1 MKSRPVSVNV
11 TANGLAANQAQ
22 QTANQAQAS
31 AIKYK
36 TAWEEANAENL
47 AALSTA
53 QSEFKSN
60 LAWVKSQIHEGKHQN
75 DSAVASLQSDME
87 SSWGSMSTVEQSL
100 YNSASTATSEVDSH
114 LESLRA
120 QNSQSLA
127 DLHNTANSLHA
138 AATSLHADA
147 DAMRSSLT
155 AATSE
160 LGKDITTTRNSLDGV
175 RNSLRTASSE
185 LGDNLAGAR
194 NSLAAVD
201 SSLRTATSEVGNNLN
216 SVKNSLA
223 AVDADLRNGIKQ
235 ANNDLSAT
243 KTSLT
248 ATGNSLANRAG
259 SLATATS
266 ELQRQTGQLSGS
278 LSTADSMIMFNSNA
292 IAEVKR
298 TAGEIST
305 TVSNI
310 RVGGRNLLTN
320 TRTLSDVWNGTTETV
335 DGFTVAK
342 ATNTRT
348 DGGNYDI
355 IAWNGLKNIKSNT
368 DYVLTFYAKASKA
381 TGIYSYLYNI
391 GPGYTVSTG
400 YMDGSTRNTLT
411 TDYQRYT
418 VHFHTA
424 TMSAG
429 RTVNCLPVRLIEGGV
444 TAWVYGVQLE
454 EGNTATQW
462 QPNPADTDQAISKV
476 SQTAD
481 AIRADLTNTKG
492 DVASVKATA
501 NSLQSQITDNKNN
514 ISSVKQTAAGLQ
526 TTVQSQS
533 GKISQL
539 QQDADGL
546 KLTATGG
553 GNLLD
558 NTSDT
563 LQKFSGKSWSYYPS
577 SSDEPVAK
585 HQVDGKTVTLS
596 AWIENPSKEA
606 WVQMYTDK
614 GKFQGNKIPAGGK
627 GWSQVTYTMPSG
639 FSGWNIVV
647 GCGDGSGE
655 VTLSYSSLQLELG
668 PNRTAWSQSTADIA
682 QLKVTAGKIQTQV
695 NDNKGSISSL
705 QQTATALQSSLSNTQ
720 GEVSNVKQTASKLQ
734 SDLSNAKGD
743 ISSLQQTASG
753 LTSRVGNAEGSISQL
768 QQTANGLTSTVSNM
782 KSGGANML
790 PAGKLTSFY
799 SSTVTYDAGSDTYTI
814 VNPATANAPWGSGV
828 ALPGKV
834 IEVPWGQTAC
844 ISMQVYTPTAG
855 EMAVDINNSGDG
867 VAHGNDNDN
876 RNKSV
881 LHNSNVPAN
890 EWTTFWFTYENSS
903 VSGNPKKASL
913 WDAHTGIG
921 LKLNNVTWKIRHP
934 MVQIGTFPSEWS
946 PSPKDTD
953 SAISQIKQTADQIK
967 ADVADNK
974 GNISSVTQ
982 TANAVKTDLAN
993 TKGDVASVKAK
1004 ADSLTTQLA
1013 DAKGNISRL
1022 QQTASG
1028 LTSRVGNAE
1037 GSISQLQQ
1045 TANGLTSTV
1054 SNMKSGGA
1062 NMLPA
1067 GKLTS
1072 FYSSTVTYDAGSDT
1086 YTIVNPATANAP
1098 WGSGV
1103 ALPGKVIEVP
1113 WGQTACISMQVY
1125 TPTAGEM
1132 AVDINNSGDGVAHGN
1147 DNDNRNKSVLH
1158 NSNVPANE
1166 WTTFWFTYENSSVS
1180 GNPKKASLWDAHTGI
1195 GLKLNNVT
1203 WKIRHPMV
1211 QIGTFPSEWSP
1222 SPKDTDSAISQIKQ
1236 TADQIK
1242 ADVADNKGNI
1252 SSVTQTANA
1261 VKTDLANTKGD
1272 VASVK
1277 AKADSL
1283 TTQLADAK
1291 GNISRL
1297 QQTATGL
1304 QSTVQSQS
1312 GKISQLQQDTKG
1324 LTATVADGG
1333 QNLILNSGN
1342 PSTLDH
1348 WRWKGEVTLQK
1359 HPFWKNGTENLFVLW
1374 NTSSTDEKFFS
1385 NERFAIEP
1393 NQDYTLSFYAFNN
1406 SALKNADVWY
1416 LPRKSSSSNDY
1427 DTAINLA
1434 SVVKFSTDNAQYIRL
1449 TFNSGDY
1456 DEGYIRFDNNSSTTE
1471 GTWAGLYLADIQLEK
1486 GKIATAWSNS
1496 PGDIAQLKITADG
1509 LTSKVADTQGN
1520 VSKLQQTASS
1530 LQTQITNNKNDVASV
1545 KVTADSVKTD
1555 LTNAKNDIASVKL
1568 KADSLTSSM
1577 TNANKQIST
1586 LQQRADSITTTLS
1599 QGGNNLLNNSQG
1611 NFQPKNSAIDNW
1623 TRYGGV
1629 NVYMTQGR
1637 KYTVSAQSA
1646 PGFAF
1651 GSTHNTTTESNRI
1664 LLWLVDNN
1672 VYQVISSNTT
1682 DISQGGT
1689 HFTWNHPSGIYT
1701 LRVNS
1706 YKKDNSGYAYHV
1718 QIECGD
1724 NATPWQPS
1732 NGDISSLQQTASQ
1745 LTSDMKD
1752 AKGNISSLQQ
1762 TAGGLTSDVRDAKGN
1777 ISSLQQKATEL
1788 DGQIKAVDGRAT
1800 TTKATADGISA
1811 RVSKIEGNQT
1821 VGSLLKLTGNEAG
1834 LGSYVN
1840 GKLIAGIN
1848 TNTNGNVTI
1857 DGKQIHLTHYTQI
1870 DDGCINASK
1879 ITVHN
1884 SVGNDNGEAKDQYLA
1899 AAWGQLNS
1907 TIGKTT
1913 DNGKTSLWGSINQT
1927 AEKFSSYYTRADV
1940 DNKLSQQSSLI
1951 SQTANNITA
1960 LVNDAKNFTTFTV
1973 SSTNKWDFNNT
1984 KSAYGN
1990 WFLNGDT
1997 SSNYVYNGP
2006 SYTWGQKLAP
2016 CMYVTSR
2023 GPKDG
2028 SRFVVTVWKDNDPTQ
2043 YQRVWNGSWSDW
2055 VMLPNS
2061 QNLISAINLSPD
2073 SVKIS
2078 GKNIELNGNTKVT
2091 GRLDLMQDSARSVS
2105 QSTNYHNN
2113 WVWNNAHIYFDN
2125 YLQLLGENC
2134 NVHYT
2139 NTNTTLNGGKTFYS
2153 ITTLT
2158 PGYLKFTTYNHKVND
2173 TDENF
2178 DGQITR
2184 SYLDSGRLET
2194 PEVYTDKFVITGHH
2208 IRVRDN
2214 QFLMLTNKKG
2224 TNFDNNGSVGFQV
2237 WGGIVL
2243 GQNTIGAP
2251 SNELYF
2257 QRGNID
2263 AILGQ
2268 SYSDAPKLTLHA
2280 QKVVSQE
2287 ANSVSSRL
2295 SVKTSI
2301 TKVTYDRALMA
2312 VQNTDMYDYRYIADN
2327 SGQHYVSGII
2337 DDVHDKP
2344 EYNMDPMLINQER
2357 TARIDANLLGYHH
2370 VVLQEILKRLDK
2382 LEAK

>member
-147 DAMRSSLT
+147 NAMRSSLT

-160 LGKDITTTRNSLDGV
+160 LGKDITTTRSSLDGV

-235 ANNDLSAT
+235 ANNDLSAA

-310 RVGGRNLLTN
+310 RVGGRNLLRNSAKLPYSGNFNDNSWPTGQWRIAGCTN
-320 TRTLSDVWNGTTETV
+320 DTDDMKRTSKEITDPPQGNKATALSYTGVLRSSVNDISLVAINSVPISGNVTVSFWARQTSGVDKAFVSAGWGGRGMLNTNASTEKWGTTQYRKL
-335 DGFTVAK
+335 FLPK
-342 ATNTRT
+342 
-348 DGGNYDI
+348 
-355 IAWNGLKNIKSNT
+355 
-368 DYVLTFYAKASKA
+368 
-381 TGIYSYLYNI
+381 
-391 GPGYTVSTG
+391 
-400 YMDGSTRNTLT
+400 DGSWTR
-411 TDYQRYT
+411 
-418 VHFHTA
+418 FWA
-424 TMSAG
+424 TFN
-429 RTVNCLPVRLIEGGV
+429 VNSKEN
-444 TAWVYGVQLE
+444 VYIGA
-454 EGNTATQW
+454 GNTGTSAEVQICLVKIETGTMVTDW
-462 QPNPADTDQAISKV
+462 TPAPEDTDQAISKV

-481 AIRADLTNTKG
+481 AIKADLANTKG

-501 NSLQSQITDNKNN
+501 SSLQTQITDNKNN
-514 ISSVKQTAAGLQ
+514 ISSVKQTAQGLQ

-553 GNLLD
+553 GNLL
-558 NTSDT
+558 NSTSDT

-614 GKFQGNKIPAGGK
+614 GKFQGNRIPAGGK

-655 VTLSYSSLQLELG
+655 ITLSYSSLQLELG

-695 NDNKGSISSL
+695 NDNKGNISSL
-705 QQTATALQSSLSNTQ
+705 QQTATALQSSLSNAQ
-720 GEVSNVKQTASKLQ
+720 GEISNVKQTASKLQ

-743 ISSLQQTASG
+743 ISTLKQTASG

-768 QQTANGLTSTVSNM
+768 QQTANGLTSTVSAATHNNDSLVKTTTFM
-782 KSGGANML
+782 NGLGEWSGYNAQDTIYVIDVKDVPNSLYTKALHSSARDTLATKQFIPVTPGDKYNVEIYFNSH
-790 PAGKLTSFY
+790 GFSCGFGVHTTTSSY
-799 SSTVTYDAGSDTYTI
+799 SWARLVSIASTETGWVRKKATWTVPNDVSQAIAWVQLDYDASNTS
-814 VNPATANAPWGSGV
+814 P
-828 ALPGKV
+828 
-834 IEVPWGQTAC
+834 
-844 ISMQVYTPTAG
+844 
-855 EMAVDINNSGDG
+855 
-867 VAHGNDNDN
+867 DN
-876 RNKSV
+876 RPNVWIAYASFTKIDSV
-881 LHNSNVPAN
+881 L
-890 EWTTFWFTYENSS
+890 
-903 VSGNPKKASL
+903 
-913 WDAHTGIG
+913 D
-921 LKLNNVTWKIRHP
+921 
-934 MVQIGTFPSEWS
+934 
-946 PSPKDTD
+946 D
-953 SAISQIKQTADQIK
+953 SISQIKQTADRIQSQ
-967 ADVADNK
+967 VNDNK

-982 TANAVKTDLAN
+982 TANAIKADLAN
-993 TKGDVASVKAK
+993 TKGDIATVKATANSLQSQITDNK
-1004 ADSLTTQLA
+1004 KNITAVTQTAQGLTTRVSNA
-1013 DAKGNISRL
+1013 EGNVSGL
-1022 QQTASG
+1022 QQTAKQ
-1028 LTSRVGNAE
+1028 LTSD
-1037 GSISQLQQ
+1037 
-1045 TANGLTSTV
+1045 
-1054 SNMKSGGA
+1054 M
-1062 NMLPA
+1062 
-1067 GKLTS
+1067 
-1072 FYSSTVTYDAGSDT
+1072 
-1086 YTIVNPATANAP
+1086 
-1098 WGSGV
+1098 
-1103 ALPGKVIEVP
+1103 
-1113 WGQTACISMQVY
+1113 
-1125 TPTAGEM
+1125 
-1132 AVDINNSGDGVAHGN
+1132 
-1147 DNDNRNKSVLH
+1147 
-1158 NSNVPANE
+1158 
-1166 WTTFWFTYENSSVS
+1166 
-1180 GNPKKASLWDAHTGI
+1180 
-1195 GLKLNNVT
+1195 
-1203 WKIRHPMV
+1203 
-1211 QIGTFPSEWSP
+1211 
-1222 SPKDTDSAISQIKQ
+1222 
-1236 TADQIK
+1236 
-1242 ADVADNKGNI
+1242 
-1252 SSVTQTANA
+1252 
-1261 VKTDLANTKGD
+1261 
-1272 VASVK
+1272 
-1277 AKADSL
+1277 
-1283 TTQLADAK
+1283 ADAK

-1312 GKISQLQQDTKG
+1312 GKISQLQQDADG
-1324 LTATVADGG
+1324 LSATVGG
-1333 QNLILNSGN
+1333 AAIDIIPNLDKEFVMGFGITNTTWQDNNSYIKLPTTKKNREVLPQTAGFAMYIPWQAGKTYMQSIIFETDATIDDSVQPQWTWFTKDHAVQNATLAKLGDNTYRLIGSYTPTQAKANSGN
-1342 PSTLDH
+1342 LRVFDI
-1348 WRWKGEVTLQK
+1348 WNFADFVDVTT
-1359 HPFWKNGTENLFVLW
+1359 GTYL
-1374 NTSSTDEKFFS
+1374 KFR
-1385 NERFAIEP
+1385 NPRIWCP
-1393 NQDYTLSFYAFNN
+1393 DDN
-1406 SALKNADVWY
+1406 SL
-1416 LPRKSSSSNDY
+1416 
-1427 DTAINLA
+1427 
-1434 SVVKFSTDNAQYIRL
+1434 
-1449 TFNSGDY
+1449 
-1456 DEGYIRFDNNSSTTE
+1456 
-1471 GTWAGLYLADIQLEK
+1471 
-1486 GKIATAWSNS
+1486 
-1496 PGDIAQLKITADG
+1496 AQLKLTADG

-1530 LQTQITNNKNDVASV
+1530 LQTQITNTKNDVTSV
-1545 KVTADSVKTD
+1545 KVTADSVRTD
-1555 LTNAKNDIASVKL
+1555 LTNAKNDIASVKF

-1577 TNANKQIST
+1577 TNANNQIST
-1586 LQQRADSITTTLS
+1586 LQHRADSLTSTLS
-1599 QGGNNLLNNSQG
+1599 NGGTNLISGTRDFSCTTNQWSSNNSANQTNQYNDTEHVTERKIVMTAGVNQGFWWPGNNTVGQTYTLSFDARSDNGKASILKAGLEENFLAGSPALTTNWIRYHFTGNVTHASNNWVIY
-1611 NFQPKNSAIDNW
+1611 FQSPTAD
-1623 TRYGGV
+1623 
-1629 NVYMTQGR
+1629 NVYVR
-1637 KYTVSAQSA
+1637 KLQLEY
-1646 PGFAF
+1646 
-1651 GSTHNTTTESNRI
+1651 
-1664 LLWLVDNN
+1664 
-1672 VYQVISSNTT
+1672 
-1682 DISQGGT
+1682 
-1689 HFTWNHPSGIYT
+1689 
-1701 LRVNS
+1701 
-1706 YKKDNSGYAYHV
+1706 
-1718 QIECGD
+1718 GD
-1724 NATPWQPS
+1724 TPTPWNPS
-1732 NGDISSLQQTASQ
+1732 SGDISSIAQTASS

-1752 AKGNISSLQQ
+1752 AKGNISALQQ

-1973 SSTNKWDFNNT
+1973 SSTNKWDFDNT

-1990 WFLNGDT
+1990 WFLNGDK

>member
-147 DAMRSSLT
+147 NAMRSSLT

-160 LGKDITTTRNSLDGV
+160 LGKDITTTRSSLDGV

-235 ANNDLSAT
+235 ANNDLSAA

-310 RVGGRNLLTN
+310 RVGGRNLLRNSAKLPYSGNFNDNSWPTGQWRIAGCTN
-320 TRTLSDVWNGTTETV
+320 DTDDMKRTSKEITDPPQGNKATALSYTGVLRSSVNDISLVAINSVPISGNVTVSFWARQTSGVDKAFVSAGWGGRGMLNTNASTEKWGTTQYRKL
-335 DGFTVAK
+335 FLPK
-342 ATNTRT
+342 
-348 DGGNYDI
+348 
-355 IAWNGLKNIKSNT
+355 
-368 DYVLTFYAKASKA
+368 
-381 TGIYSYLYNI
+381 
-391 GPGYTVSTG
+391 
-400 YMDGSTRNTLT
+400 DGSWTR
-411 TDYQRYT
+411 
-418 VHFHTA
+418 FWA
-424 TMSAG
+424 TFN
-429 RTVNCLPVRLIEGGV
+429 VNSKEN
-444 TAWVYGVQLE
+444 VYIGA
-454 EGNTATQW
+454 GNTGTSAEVQICLVKIETGTMVTDW
-462 QPNPADTDQAISKV
+462 TPAPEDTDQAISKV

-481 AIRADLTNTKG
+481 AIKADLANTKG

-501 NSLQSQITDNKNN
+501 SSLQTQITNNKNN
-514 ISSVKQTAAGLQ
+514 ISTVKQTADSLTSTVGQMPAKWQQAINDKASAQVLTSGVDMNNLTTAGTYLVTDFSAKNTPIGAYFMAVVESTADKSRILQRVKKDDSSVAYERSNYNRGWTAWERTATGTDITQVKQTIDGITTRVSNTEGNVSGLQ
-526 TTVQSQS
+526 QTAKSIQTSVSDNAKNISNVQQTATALQSDLSNAKGDISSLQQTASGLQSTVQSQS

-553 GNLLD
+553 GNLL
-558 NTSDT
+558 NSTSDT

-614 GKFQGNKIPAGGK
+614 GKFQGNRIPAGGK

-655 VTLSYSSLQLELG
+655 ITLSYSSLQLELG

-695 NDNKGSISSL
+695 NDNKGNISSL
-705 QQTATALQSSLSNTQ
+705 QQTATA
-720 GEVSNVKQTASKLQ
+720 LQ

-753 LTSRVGNAEGSISQL
+753 LQSTVQSQSGKISQL
-768 QQTANGLTSTVSNM
+768 QQ
-782 KSGGANML
+782 
-790 PAGKLTSFY
+790 
-799 SSTVTYDAGSDTYTI
+799 DAD
-814 VNPATANAPWGSGV
+814 
-828 ALPGKV
+828 
-834 IEVPWGQTAC
+834 
-844 ISMQVYTPTAG
+844 
-855 EMAVDINNSGDG
+855 
-867 VAHGNDNDN
+867 
-876 RNKSV
+876 
-881 LHNSNVPAN
+881 
-890 EWTTFWFTYENSS
+890 
-903 VSGNPKKASL
+903 
-913 WDAHTGIG
+913 G
-921 LKLNNVTWKIRHP
+921 LKLTATGGGNLLNSTSDTLQKFSGKSWSYYPSSSDEPVAKHQVDGKTVTLSAWIENPSKEAW
-934 MVQIGTFPSEWS
+934 VQMYTDKGKFQGNRIPAGGKGWSQVTYTMPSGFSGWNIVVGCGDGSGEITLSYSSLQLELGPNRTAWS
-946 PSPKDTD
+946 QS
-953 SAISQIKQTADQIK
+953 TADIAQLKVTAGKIQTQ
-967 ADVADNK
+967 VNDNK
-974 GNISSVTQ
+974 GNISS
-982 TANAVKTDLAN
+982 
-993 TKGDVASVKAK
+993 
-1004 ADSLTTQLA
+1004 
-1013 DAKGNISRL
+1013 L
-1022 QQTASG
+1022 QQTATALQSD
-1028 LTSRVGNAE
+1028 LSNA
-1037 GSISQLQQ
+1037 
-1045 TANGLTSTV
+1045 
-1054 SNMKSGGA
+1054 K
-1062 NMLPA
+1062 
-1067 GKLTS
+1067 
-1072 FYSSTVTYDAGSDT
+1072 
-1086 YTIVNPATANAP
+1086 
-1098 WGSGV
+1098 
-1103 ALPGKVIEVP
+1103 
-1113 WGQTACISMQVY
+1113 
-1125 TPTAGEM
+1125 
-1132 AVDINNSGDGVAHGN
+1132 GD
-1147 DNDNRNKSVLH
+1147 
-1158 NSNVPANE
+1158 
-1166 WTTFWFTYENSSVS
+1166 
-1180 GNPKKASLWDAHTGI
+1180 
-1195 GLKLNNVT
+1195 
-1203 WKIRHPMV
+1203 
-1211 QIGTFPSEWSP
+1211 
-1222 SPKDTDSAISQIKQ
+1222 
-1236 TADQIK
+1236 
-1242 ADVADNKGNI
+1242 I
-1252 SSVTQTANA
+1252 SS
-1261 VKTDLANTKGD
+1261 
-1272 VASVK
+1272 
-1277 AKADSL
+1277 
-1283 TTQLADAK
+1283 
-1291 GNISRL
+1291 L

-1312 GKISQLQQDTKG
+1312 GKISQLQQDADG
-1324 LTATVADGG
+1324 LSATVGG
-1333 QNLILNSGN
+1333 AAIDIIPNLDKEFVMGFGITNTTWQDNNSYIKLPTTKKNREVLPQTAGFAMYIPWQAGKTYMQSIIFETDATIDDSVQPQWTWFTKDHAVQNATLAKLGDNTYRLIGSYTPTQAKANSGN
-1342 PSTLDH
+1342 LRVFDI
-1348 WRWKGEVTLQK
+1348 WNFADFVDVTT
-1359 HPFWKNGTENLFVLW
+1359 GTYL
-1374 NTSSTDEKFFS
+1374 KFR
-1385 NERFAIEP
+1385 NPRIWCP
-1393 NQDYTLSFYAFNN
+1393 DDN
-1406 SALKNADVWY
+1406 SL
-1416 LPRKSSSSNDY
+1416 
-1427 DTAINLA
+1427 
-1434 SVVKFSTDNAQYIRL
+1434 
-1449 TFNSGDY
+1449 
-1456 DEGYIRFDNNSSTTE
+1456 
-1471 GTWAGLYLADIQLEK
+1471 
-1486 GKIATAWSNS
+1486 
-1496 PGDIAQLKITADG
+1496 AQLKLTADG

-1530 LQTQITNNKNDVASV
+1530 LQTQITNTKNDVTSV
-1545 KVTADSVKTD
+1545 KVTADSVRTD
-1555 LTNAKNDIASVKL
+1555 LTNAKNDIASVKF

-1577 TNANKQIST
+1577 TNANNQIST
-1586 LQQRADSITTTLS
+1586 LQHRADSLTSTLS
-1599 QGGNNLLNNSQG
+1599 NGGTNLISGTRDFSCTTNQWSSNNSANQTNQYNDTEHVTERKIVMTAGVNQGFWWPGNNTVGQTYTLSFDARSDNGKASILKAGLEENFLAGSPALTTNWIRYHFTGNVTHASNNWVIY
-1611 NFQPKNSAIDNW
+1611 FQSPTAD
-1623 TRYGGV
+1623 
-1629 NVYMTQGR
+1629 NVYVR
-1637 KYTVSAQSA
+1637 KLQLEY
-1646 PGFAF
+1646 
-1651 GSTHNTTTESNRI
+1651 
-1664 LLWLVDNN
+1664 
-1672 VYQVISSNTT
+1672 
-1682 DISQGGT
+1682 
-1689 HFTWNHPSGIYT
+1689 
-1701 LRVNS
+1701 
-1706 YKKDNSGYAYHV
+1706 
-1718 QIECGD
+1718 GD
-1724 NATPWQPS
+1724 TPTPWNPS
-1732 NGDISSLQQTASQ
+1732 SGDISSIAQTASS

-1997 SSNYVYNGP
+1997 SGNYFYNGP
-2006 SYTWGQKLAP
+2006 SYTWGQKLTP
-2016 CMYVTSR
+2016 YMYVTSR

-2327 SGQHYVSGII
+2327 AGQHYVSGII

>member
-147 DAMRSSLT
+147 NAMRSSLT

-160 LGKDITTTRNSLDGV
+160 LGKDITTTRSSLDGV

-235 ANNDLSAT
+235 ANNDLSAA

-310 RVGGRNLLTN
+310 RVGGRNLVRHTGAPD
-320 TRTLSDVWNGTTETV
+320 TKYWATV
-335 DGFTVAK
+335 S
-342 ATNTRT
+342 
-348 DGGNYDI
+348 GGNGIGTIENNDVDAVDSLEFDKMFVI
-355 IAWNGLKNIKSNT
+355 RGNT
-368 DYVLTFYAKASKA
+368 QGNRDWAS
-381 TGIYSYLYNI
+381 TTYYLDVI
-391 GPGYTVSTG
+391 EGETYTVSA
-400 YMDGSTRNTLT
+400 YVKLDSQAFV
-411 TDYQRYT
+411 TDPTIQ
-418 VHFHTA
+418 F
-424 TMSAG
+424 
-429 RTVNCLPVRLIEGGV
+429 RLWGGV
-444 TAWVYGVQLE
+444 TKPSDFGYMLWGAVKTGLGLSKDKWTRVVMTAKAVKGGKGRPSFGISGTGSIDIAYPQVERGTMATAW
-454 EGNTATQW
+454 T
-462 QPNPADTDQAISKV
+462 PAPEDTDQAISKV

-481 AIRADLTNTKG
+481 AIRADLANTKG

-501 NSLQSQITDNKNN
+501 SSLQTQITDNRNN
-514 ISSVKQTAAGLQ
+514 ISSVKQTAQGL
-526 TTVQSQS
+526 TTRISNAEGNVS
-533 GKISQL
+533 G
-539 QQDADGL
+539 
-546 KLTATGG
+546 
-553 GNLLD
+553 
-558 NTSDT
+558 
-563 LQKFSGKSWSYYPS
+563 
-577 SSDEPVAK
+577 
-585 HQVDGKTVTLS
+585 
-596 AWIENPSKEA
+596 
-606 WVQMYTDK
+606 
-614 GKFQGNKIPAGGK
+614 
-627 GWSQVTYTMPSG
+627 
-639 FSGWNIVV
+639 
-647 GCGDGSGE
+647 
-655 VTLSYSSLQLELG
+655 
-668 PNRTAWSQSTADIA
+668 
-682 QLKVTAGKIQTQV
+682 
-695 NDNKGSISSL
+695 L
-705 QQTATALQSSLSNTQ
+705 QQTAKSLQSS
-720 GEVSNVKQTASKLQ
+720 VSDNAKNISSVKQTATALQ

-743 ISSLQQTASG
+743 ISTLKQTASG

-768 QQTANGLTSTVSNM
+768 QQTANGLTSTVSAATHNNDSLVKTTTFM
-782 KSGGANML
+782 NGLGEWSGYNAQDTIYVIDVKDVPNNLYTKALHSSARDTLATKQFIPVTPGDKYNVEIYFNSHGFSCGFGVHTTTNSYSWVRLVSIASTETGWVRKKATWTVPNDVSQAMAWVQLDYDSSNTL
-790 PAGKLTSFY
+790 PANRPNVWIAYASF
-799 SSTVTYDAGSDTYTI
+799 TKID
-814 VNPATANAPWGSGV
+814 
-828 ALPGKV
+828 
-834 IEVPWGQTAC
+834 
-844 ISMQVYTPTAG
+844 
-855 EMAVDINNSGDG
+855 
-867 VAHGNDNDN
+867 
-876 RNKSV
+876 SV
-881 LHNSNVPAN
+881 LD
-890 EWTTFWFTYENSS
+890 
-903 VSGNPKKASL
+903 AS
-913 WDAHTGIG
+913 
-921 LKLNNVTWKIRHP
+921 
-934 MVQIGTFPSEWS
+934 
-946 PSPKDTD
+946 
-953 SAISQIKQTADQIK
+953 ISQIQQTADRIQSQ
-967 ADVADNK
+967 VNDNK

-993 TKGDVASVKAK
+993 TKGDVS
-1004 ADSLTTQLA
+1004 SL
-1013 DAKGNISRL
+1013 R
-1022 QQTASG
+1022 QTAKQ
-1028 LTSRVGNAE
+1028 LTSD
-1037 GSISQLQQ
+1037 
-1045 TANGLTSTV
+1045 
-1054 SNMKSGGA
+1054 M
-1062 NMLPA
+1062 
-1067 GKLTS
+1067 
-1072 FYSSTVTYDAGSDT
+1072 
-1086 YTIVNPATANAP
+1086 
-1098 WGSGV
+1098 
-1103 ALPGKVIEVP
+1103 
-1113 WGQTACISMQVY
+1113 
-1125 TPTAGEM
+1125 
-1132 AVDINNSGDGVAHGN
+1132 
-1147 DNDNRNKSVLH
+1147 
-1158 NSNVPANE
+1158 
-1166 WTTFWFTYENSSVS
+1166 
-1180 GNPKKASLWDAHTGI
+1180 
-1195 GLKLNNVT
+1195 
-1203 WKIRHPMV
+1203 
-1211 QIGTFPSEWSP
+1211 
-1222 SPKDTDSAISQIKQ
+1222 
-1236 TADQIK
+1236 
-1242 ADVADNKGNI
+1242 
-1252 SSVTQTANA
+1252 
-1261 VKTDLANTKGD
+1261 
-1272 VASVK
+1272 
-1277 AKADSL
+1277 
-1283 TTQLADAK
+1283 ADAK

-1312 GKISQLQQDTKG
+1312 GKISQLQQDADG
-1324 LTATVADGG
+1324 LSATVGG
-1333 QNLILNSGN
+1333 AAIDIIPNLDRQFVMGYGIANTTWQDNNSYIKLPTTKKNREVLPQTAGFAMYIPWQAGKTYMQSIIFETDATIDDSVQPQWTWFTKDHAVQNATLAKLGGNTYRLIGSYTPTQAKANSGN
-1342 PSTLDH
+1342 LRVFDI
-1348 WRWKGEVTLQK
+1348 WNFADFVDVTT
-1359 HPFWKNGTENLFVLW
+1359 GTYL
-1374 NTSSTDEKFFS
+1374 KFR
-1385 NERFAIEP
+1385 NPRIWCP
-1393 NQDYTLSFYAFNN
+1393 DDN
-1406 SALKNADVWY
+1406 SL
-1416 LPRKSSSSNDY
+1416 
-1427 DTAINLA
+1427 
-1434 SVVKFSTDNAQYIRL
+1434 
-1449 TFNSGDY
+1449 
-1456 DEGYIRFDNNSSTTE
+1456 
-1471 GTWAGLYLADIQLEK
+1471 
-1486 GKIATAWSNS
+1486 
-1496 PGDIAQLKITADG
+1496 AQLKITADG
-1509 LTSKVADTQGN
+1509 ITSKVADTQGD
-1520 VSKLQQTASS
+1520 VSKLQLTASS

-1545 KVTADSVKTD
+1545 KVKADGIRTD
-1555 LTNAKNDIASVKL
+1555 LTNAKNDIASVKF

-1577 TNANKQIST
+1577 TNANNQIST
-1586 LQQRADSITTTLS
+1586 LQHRADSITTTLS

-1623 TRYGGV
+1623 ARYGGV

-1788 DGQIKAVDGRAT
+1788 GGQIKAVDGRAT
-1800 TTKATADGISA
+1800 TIKATADGISA

-1997 SSNYVYNGP
+1997 SGNYFYNGP
-2006 SYTWGQKLAP
+2006 SYTWGQKLTP
-2016 CMYVTSR
+2016 YMYVTSR

>member
-1 MKSRPVSVNV
+1 
-11 TANGLAANQAQ
+11 
-22 QTANQAQAS
+22 
-31 AIKYK
+31 
-36 TAWEEANAENL
+36 
-47 AALSTA
+47 
-53 QSEFKSN
+53 
-60 LAWVKSQIHEGKHQN
+60 
-75 DSAVASLQSDME
+75 
-87 SSWGSMSTVEQSL
+87 
-100 YNSASTATSEVDSH
+100 
-114 LESLRA
+114 
-120 QNSQSLA
+120 
-127 DLHNTANSLHA
+127 
-138 AATSLHADA
+138 
-147 DAMRSSLT
+147 
-155 AATSE
+155 
-160 LGKDITTTRNSLDGV
+160 
-175 RNSLRTASSE
+175 
-185 LGDNLAGAR
+185 
-194 NSLAAVD
+194 
-201 SSLRTATSEVGNNLN
+201 
-216 SVKNSLA
+216 
-223 AVDADLRNGIKQ
+223 
-235 ANNDLSAT
+235 
-243 KTSLT
+243 
-248 ATGNSLANRAG
+248 
-259 SLATATS
+259 
-266 ELQRQTGQLSGS
+266 
-278 LSTADSMIMFNSNA
+278 MIMFNSNA

-335 DGFTVAK
+335 DGFAVAK

-355 IAWNGLKNIKSNT
+355 IAWNGLTNIKSNT
-368 DYVLTFYAKASKA
+368 DYVLTFYAKASKT

-391 GPGYTVSTG
+391 GPGDR
-400 YMDGSTRNTLT
+400 YMDGSTRNALT

-424 TMSAG
+424 TMPAG

-454 EGNTATQW
+454 EGNIATQW

-514 ISSVKQTAAGLQ
+514 ISSVKQTAQGLQ
-526 TTVQSQS
+526 TQVSDNKKNITAVAQTAQGLATRVSNAEGNVS
-533 GKISQL
+533 GL
-539 QQDADGL
+539 QQ
-546 KLTATGG
+546 TA
-553 GNLLD
+553 
-558 NTSDT
+558 
-563 LQKFSGKSWSYYPS
+563 K
-577 SSDEPVAK
+577 
-585 HQVDGKTVTLS
+585 
-596 AWIENPSKEA
+596 
-606 WVQMYTDK
+606 
-614 GKFQGNKIPAGGK
+614 
-627 GWSQVTYTMPSG
+627 
-639 FSGWNIVV
+639 
-647 GCGDGSGE
+647 
-655 VTLSYSSLQLELG
+655 SLQSSVSD
-668 PNRTAWSQSTADIA
+668 NAKNISSVKQTADSLTTRMTNA
-682 QLKVTAGKIQTQV
+682 EGDV
-695 NDNKGSISSL
+695 SSL
-705 QQTATALQSSLSNTQ
+705 QQTAKGLESTVANMDVGGRNLFAGDTGKEYSKTGTTSNQDIANFRMLIPADQEHYVLSFDAKATTAGQQITTFLYCRDNYSKNCILSAITSSGFNGAVSSDGHVTTKLTTEYKRYWIKYTINPANKVYLNGIIARIEANSGTATVSVKNAKLETGTMPTDWTPSPESIDVSFSQINQTISGITARVQNTEGDVSGLQQTAKSIQTSVSDNAKNI
-720 GEVSNVKQTASKLQ
+720 SNVQQTATALQ

-768 QQTANGLTSTVSNM
+768 QQTANGLTSTVSAATHNNDSLVKTTTFM
-782 KSGGANML
+782 NGLGEWSSYNAQDTIYVIDVKDVPNSLYTKALHSSARDTLATKQFIPVTPGDKYNVEIYFNSHGFSCGFGVHTTTN
-790 PAGKLTSFY
+790 SY
-799 SSTVTYDAGSDTYTI
+799 SWARLVSIASTETGWVRKKATWTVPDNVSQAIAWVQLDYDASNTS
-814 VNPATANAPWGSGV
+814 P
-828 ALPGKV
+828 
-834 IEVPWGQTAC
+834 
-844 ISMQVYTPTAG
+844 
-855 EMAVDINNSGDG
+855 
-867 VAHGNDNDN
+867 DN
-876 RNKSV
+876 RPNVWIAYASFTKIDSV
-881 LHNSNVPAN
+881 L
-890 EWTTFWFTYENSS
+890 
-903 VSGNPKKASL
+903 
-913 WDAHTGIG
+913 D
-921 LKLNNVTWKIRHP
+921 
-934 MVQIGTFPSEWS
+934 
-946 PSPKDTD
+946 D
-953 SAISQIKQTADQIK
+953 SISQIKQTADRIQSQ
-967 ADVADNK
+967 VNNNK

-982 TANAVKTDLAN
+982 TANAIKADLAN
-993 TKGDVASVKAK
+993 TKGDIATVKATASSLQSQITDNK
-1004 ADSLTTQLA
+1004 KNITAVTQTAQGLTTRVSNA
-1013 DAKGNISRL
+1013 EGNVSGL
-1022 QQTASG
+1022 QQTAKQ
-1028 LTSRVGNAE
+1028 LTSD
-1037 GSISQLQQ
+1037 
-1045 TANGLTSTV
+1045 
-1054 SNMKSGGA
+1054 M
-1062 NMLPA
+1062 
-1067 GKLTS
+1067 
-1072 FYSSTVTYDAGSDT
+1072 
-1086 YTIVNPATANAP
+1086 
-1098 WGSGV
+1098 
-1103 ALPGKVIEVP
+1103 
-1113 WGQTACISMQVY
+1113 
-1125 TPTAGEM
+1125 
-1132 AVDINNSGDGVAHGN
+1132 
-1147 DNDNRNKSVLH
+1147 
-1158 NSNVPANE
+1158 
-1166 WTTFWFTYENSSVS
+1166 
-1180 GNPKKASLWDAHTGI
+1180 
-1195 GLKLNNVT
+1195 
-1203 WKIRHPMV
+1203 
-1211 QIGTFPSEWSP
+1211 
-1222 SPKDTDSAISQIKQ
+1222 
-1236 TADQIK
+1236 
-1242 ADVADNKGNI
+1242 
-1252 SSVTQTANA
+1252 
-1261 VKTDLANTKGD
+1261 
-1272 VASVK
+1272 
-1277 AKADSL
+1277 
-1283 TTQLADAK
+1283 ADAK

-1312 GKISQLQQDTKG
+1312 GKISQLQQD
-1324 LTATVADGG
+1324 ADGLSTTVG
-1333 QNLILNSGN
+1333 GAAIDIIPNLDKEFVMGYGFANTTWQDNNSYIRLPTTKKNREVLPQTAGFAMYIPWQAGKTYMQSIIFETDATIDDSVQPQWTWFTKDHAVQNATLAKLGDNTYRLIGSYTPTQAKANSGN
-1342 PSTLDH
+1342 LRVFDI
-1348 WRWKGEVTLQK
+1348 WNFADFVDVTT
-1359 HPFWKNGTENLFVLW
+1359 GTYL
-1374 NTSSTDEKFFS
+1374 KFR
-1385 NERFAIEP
+1385 NPRIWCP
-1393 NQDYTLSFYAFNN
+1393 DDN
-1406 SALKNADVWY
+1406 SL
-1416 LPRKSSSSNDY
+1416 
-1427 DTAINLA
+1427 
-1434 SVVKFSTDNAQYIRL
+1434 
-1449 TFNSGDY
+1449 
-1456 DEGYIRFDNNSSTTE
+1456 
-1471 GTWAGLYLADIQLEK
+1471 
-1486 GKIATAWSNS
+1486 
-1496 PGDIAQLKITADG
+1496 AQLKLTADG

-1530 LQTQITNNKNDVASV
+1530 LQTQITNNKNDVTSV
-1545 KVTADSVKTD
+1545 KVTADSVRTD
-1555 LTNAKNDIASVKL
+1555 LTNAKNDIASVKF

-1577 TNANKQIST
+1577 ANANKQIST
-1586 LQQRADSITTTLS
+1586 LQQRADSLTSTLGN
-1599 QGGNNLLNNSQG
+1599 GGVNLLNGTSDAEITNTYPTSGYTDKVSYVMSVPANRTDYVLSFDAKATVAGDKINCYMYSPNQVTKAVSNQNVTNTKADG
-1611 NFQPKNSAIDNW
+1611 TMSFTLTTNW
-1623 TRYGGV
+1623 VRYWV
-1629 NVYMTQGR
+1629 HYTITPTEETPYIIVGR
-1637 KYTVSAQSA
+1637 TVHGSGSGTVSFKCVQLEY
-1646 PGFAF
+1646 G
-1651 GSTHNTTTESNRI
+1651 
-1664 LLWLVDNN
+1664 
-1672 VYQVISSNTT
+1672 
-1682 DISQGGT
+1682 DI
-1689 HFTWNHPSGIYT
+1689 
-1701 LRVNS
+1701 
-1706 YKKDNSGYAYHV
+1706 
-1718 QIECGD
+1718 
-1724 NATPWQPS
+1724 ATPWQPS
-1732 NGDISSLQQTASQ
+1732 NGDISSLQQTASK

-1800 TTKATADGISA
+1800 TIKATADGISA

-2006 SYTWGQKLAP
+2006 SYTWGQKLVP
-2016 CMYVTSR
+2016 YMYVTSR

>member
-147 DAMRSSLT
+147 NAMRSSLT

-160 LGKDITTTRNSLDGV
+160 LGKDITTTRSSLDGV

-235 ANNDLSAT
+235 ANNDLSAA

-320 TRTLSDVWNGTTETV
+320 TRTLSDVWNGATETV
-335 DGFTVAK
+335 DGFTAAK
-342 ATNTRT
+342 ATNART
-348 DGGNYDI
+348 DGGTYDI
-355 IAWNGLKNIKSNT
+355 IAWNGLTNIKSNT
-368 DYVLTFYAKASKA
+368 DYVLTFYAKASKE

-391 GPGYTVSTG
+391 GPGDTG
-400 YMDGSTRNTLT
+400 DRYMDGSTRNTLT

-424 TMSAG
+424 TMPAG
-429 RTVNCLPVRLIEGGV
+429 RTVNCLPIRLIEKGV

-481 AIRADLTNTKG
+481 AIKADLANTKG
-492 DVASVKATA
+492 DVASIKATA
-501 NSLQSQITDNKNN
+501 SSLQSQITDNKNN

-526 TTVQSQS
+526 TQVSDNKKNITAVAQTAQGLATRVSNAEGNVS
-533 GKISQL
+533 GL
-539 QQDADGL
+539 QQ
-546 KLTATGG
+546 TA
-553 GNLLD
+553 
-558 NTSDT
+558 
-563 LQKFSGKSWSYYPS
+563 K
-577 SSDEPVAK
+577 
-585 HQVDGKTVTLS
+585 
-596 AWIENPSKEA
+596 
-606 WVQMYTDK
+606 
-614 GKFQGNKIPAGGK
+614 
-627 GWSQVTYTMPSG
+627 
-639 FSGWNIVV
+639 
-647 GCGDGSGE
+647 
-655 VTLSYSSLQLELG
+655 SLQSSVSD
-668 PNRTAWSQSTADIA
+668 NAKNISSVKQTADSLTTRMTNA
-682 QLKVTAGKIQTQV
+682 EGDV
-695 NDNKGSISSL
+695 SSL
-705 QQTATALQSSLSNTQ
+705 QQTAKGLESTVANMDVGGRNLFAGDTGKEYSKTGTTSNQDIANFRMLIPADQEHYVLSFDAKATTAGQQITTFLYCRDNYSKNCILSAITSSGFNGAVSSDGHVTTKLTTEYKRYWIKYTINPANKVYLNGIIARIEANSGTATVSVKNAKLETGTMPTDWTPSPESIDVSFSQINQTISGITARVQNTEGDVSGLQQTAKSIQTSVSDNAKNI
-720 GEVSNVKQTASKLQ
+720 SNVKQTATALQ

-768 QQTANGLTSTVSNM
+768 QQTANGLTSTVSAATHNNDSLVKTTTFM
-782 KSGGANML
+782 NGLGEWNGLNAQDTIYVIDVKDVPNNLYTKALHSSARDTLATKQFIPVTPGDKYNVEIYFNSHGFSCGFGVHTTTHLYSWVRLVSIASTETGWVRKKATWTVPNDVSQAMAWVQLDYDSSNTL
-790 PAGKLTSFY
+790 PANRPNVWIAYASF
-799 SSTVTYDAGSDTYTI
+799 TKID
-814 VNPATANAPWGSGV
+814 
-828 ALPGKV
+828 
-834 IEVPWGQTAC
+834 
-844 ISMQVYTPTAG
+844 
-855 EMAVDINNSGDG
+855 
-867 VAHGNDNDN
+867 
-876 RNKSV
+876 SV
-881 LHNSNVPAN
+881 LD
-890 EWTTFWFTYENSS
+890 
-903 VSGNPKKASL
+903 AS
-913 WDAHTGIG
+913 
-921 LKLNNVTWKIRHP
+921 
-934 MVQIGTFPSEWS
+934 
-946 PSPKDTD
+946 
-953 SAISQIKQTADQIK
+953 ISQIQQTADRIQSQ
-967 ADVADNK
+967 VNDNK

-993 TKGDVASVKAK
+993 TKGDVS
-1004 ADSLTTQLA
+1004 SL
-1013 DAKGNISRL
+1013 R
-1022 QQTASG
+1022 QTAKQ
-1028 LTSRVGNAE
+1028 LTSD
-1037 GSISQLQQ
+1037 
-1045 TANGLTSTV
+1045 
-1054 SNMKSGGA
+1054 M
-1062 NMLPA
+1062 
-1067 GKLTS
+1067 
-1072 FYSSTVTYDAGSDT
+1072 
-1086 YTIVNPATANAP
+1086 
-1098 WGSGV
+1098 
-1103 ALPGKVIEVP
+1103 
-1113 WGQTACISMQVY
+1113 
-1125 TPTAGEM
+1125 
-1132 AVDINNSGDGVAHGN
+1132 
-1147 DNDNRNKSVLH
+1147 
-1158 NSNVPANE
+1158 
-1166 WTTFWFTYENSSVS
+1166 
-1180 GNPKKASLWDAHTGI
+1180 
-1195 GLKLNNVT
+1195 
-1203 WKIRHPMV
+1203 
-1211 QIGTFPSEWSP
+1211 
-1222 SPKDTDSAISQIKQ
+1222 
-1236 TADQIK
+1236 
-1242 ADVADNKGNI
+1242 
-1252 SSVTQTANA
+1252 
-1261 VKTDLANTKGD
+1261 
-1272 VASVK
+1272 
-1277 AKADSL
+1277 
-1283 TTQLADAK
+1283 ADAK

-1312 GKISQLQQDTKG
+1312 GKISQLQQD
-1324 LTATVADGG
+1324 ADGLSTTVG
-1333 QNLILNSGN
+1333 GAAIDIIPNLDRQFVMGFGITNTTWQDNNSYIKLPTTKKNREVLPQTAGFAMYIPWQAGKTYMQSIIFETDATIDDSVQPQWTWFTKDHAVQNATLAKLGDNTYRLIGSYTPTQAKANSGN
-1342 PSTLDH
+1342 LRVFDI
-1348 WRWKGEVTLQK
+1348 WNFADFVDVTT
-1359 HPFWKNGTENLFVLW
+1359 GTYL
-1374 NTSSTDEKFFS
+1374 KFR
-1385 NERFAIEP
+1385 NPRIWCP
-1393 NQDYTLSFYAFNN
+1393 DDN
-1406 SALKNADVWY
+1406 SL
-1416 LPRKSSSSNDY
+1416 
-1427 DTAINLA
+1427 
-1434 SVVKFSTDNAQYIRL
+1434 
-1449 TFNSGDY
+1449 
-1456 DEGYIRFDNNSSTTE
+1456 
-1471 GTWAGLYLADIQLEK
+1471 
-1486 GKIATAWSNS
+1486 
-1496 PGDIAQLKITADG
+1496 AQLKLTADG

-1530 LQTQITNNKNDVASV
+1530 LQTQITNNKNDVTSV
-1545 KVTADSVKTD
+1545 KVTADSVRTD
-1555 LTNAKNDIASVKL
+1555 LTNAKNDIASVKF

-1577 TNANKQIST
+1577 TNANNQIST
-1586 LQQRADSITTTLS
+1586 LQHRADSITTTLS

-1623 TRYGGV
+1623 ARYGGV

-1821 VGSLLKLTGNEAG
+1821 VGSLLKLTGTETG

-2016 CMYVTSR
+2016 YMYVTSR

-2028 SRFVVTVWKDNDPTQ
+2028 SRFVVTVWKDTDPTQ

>member
-235 ANNDLSAT
+235 ANNDLSAA

-320 TRTLSDVWNGTTETV
+320 TRTLSNVWDGATETV
-335 DGFTVAK
+335 DGFTAAK

-348 DGGNYDI
+348 DGGTYDI
-355 IAWNGLKNIKSNT
+355 VAWSGLTNIKSNT
-368 DYVLTFYAKASKA
+368 DYVLTFYAKASKT

-391 GPGYTVSTG
+391 GPGDR

-424 TMSAG
+424 TMPAG

-492 DVASVKATA
+492 DVATVKATA
-501 NSLQSQITDNKNN
+501 NSLQSQITDNKKN
-514 ISSVKQTAAGLQ
+514 ITAVTQTAQGL
-526 TTVQSQS
+526 TTRVSNAEGNVS
-533 GKISQL
+533 G
-539 QQDADGL
+539 
-546 KLTATGG
+546 
-553 GNLLD
+553 
-558 NTSDT
+558 
-563 LQKFSGKSWSYYPS
+563 
-577 SSDEPVAK
+577 
-585 HQVDGKTVTLS
+585 
-596 AWIENPSKEA
+596 
-606 WVQMYTDK
+606 
-614 GKFQGNKIPAGGK
+614 
-627 GWSQVTYTMPSG
+627 
-639 FSGWNIVV
+639 
-647 GCGDGSGE
+647 
-655 VTLSYSSLQLELG
+655 
-668 PNRTAWSQSTADIA
+668 
-682 QLKVTAGKIQTQV
+682 
-695 NDNKGSISSL
+695 L
-705 QQTATALQSSLSNTQ
+705 QQTA
-720 GEVSNVKQTASKLQ
+720 KQ
-734 SDLSNAKGD
+734 
-743 ISSLQQTASG
+743 
-753 LTSRVGNAEGSISQL
+753 LTSD
-768 QQTANGLTSTVSNM
+768 M
-782 KSGGANML
+782 
-790 PAGKLTSFY
+790 
-799 SSTVTYDAGSDTYTI
+799 
-814 VNPATANAPWGSGV
+814 
-828 ALPGKV
+828 
-834 IEVPWGQTAC
+834 
-844 ISMQVYTPTAG
+844 
-855 EMAVDINNSGDG
+855 
-867 VAHGNDNDN
+867 
-876 RNKSV
+876 
-881 LHNSNVPAN
+881 
-890 EWTTFWFTYENSS
+890 
-903 VSGNPKKASL
+903 
-913 WDAHTGIG
+913 
-921 LKLNNVTWKIRHP
+921 
-934 MVQIGTFPSEWS
+934 
-946 PSPKDTD
+946 
-953 SAISQIKQTADQIK
+953 
-967 ADVADNK
+967 
-974 GNISSVTQ
+974 
-982 TANAVKTDLAN
+982 
-993 TKGDVASVKAK
+993 
-1004 ADSLTTQLA
+1004 
-1013 DAKGNISRL
+1013 
-1022 QQTASG
+1022 
-1028 LTSRVGNAE
+1028 
-1037 GSISQLQQ
+1037 
-1045 TANGLTSTV
+1045 
-1054 SNMKSGGA
+1054 
-1062 NMLPA
+1062 
-1067 GKLTS
+1067 
-1072 FYSSTVTYDAGSDT
+1072 
-1086 YTIVNPATANAP
+1086 
-1098 WGSGV
+1098 
-1103 ALPGKVIEVP
+1103 
-1113 WGQTACISMQVY
+1113 
-1125 TPTAGEM
+1125 
-1132 AVDINNSGDGVAHGN
+1132 
-1147 DNDNRNKSVLH
+1147 
-1158 NSNVPANE
+1158 
-1166 WTTFWFTYENSSVS
+1166 
-1180 GNPKKASLWDAHTGI
+1180 
-1195 GLKLNNVT
+1195 
-1203 WKIRHPMV
+1203 
-1211 QIGTFPSEWSP
+1211 
-1222 SPKDTDSAISQIKQ
+1222 
-1236 TADQIK
+1236 
-1242 ADVADNKGNI
+1242 
-1252 SSVTQTANA
+1252 
-1261 VKTDLANTKGD
+1261 
-1272 VASVK
+1272 
-1277 AKADSL
+1277 
-1283 TTQLADAK
+1283 ADAK

-1312 GKISQLQQDTKG
+1312 GKISQLQQD
-1324 LTATVADGG
+1324 ADGLSTTVG
-1333 QNLILNSGN
+1333 GAAIDIIPNLDKEFVMGFGITNTTWQDNNSYIKLPTTKKNKEVLPQTAGFAMYIPWQAGKTYMQSIIFETDATIDDSVQPQWTWFTKDHAVQNATLAKLGDNTYRLIGSYTPTQAKANSGN
-1342 PSTLDH
+1342 LRVFDI
-1348 WRWKGEVTLQK
+1348 WNFADFVDVTT
-1359 HPFWKNGTENLFVLW
+1359 GTYL
-1374 NTSSTDEKFFS
+1374 KFR
-1385 NERFAIEP
+1385 NPRIWCP
-1393 NQDYTLSFYAFNN
+1393 DDN
-1406 SALKNADVWY
+1406 SL
-1416 LPRKSSSSNDY
+1416 
-1427 DTAINLA
+1427 
-1434 SVVKFSTDNAQYIRL
+1434 
-1449 TFNSGDY
+1449 
-1456 DEGYIRFDNNSSTTE
+1456 
-1471 GTWAGLYLADIQLEK
+1471 
-1486 GKIATAWSNS
+1486 
-1496 PGDIAQLKITADG
+1496 AQLKLTADG

-1520 VSKLQQTASS
+1520 VSKLQLTASS

-1545 KVTADSVKTD
+1545 KVKADGIRTD
-1555 LTNAKNDIASVKL
+1555 LTNAKNDIASVKS

-1577 TNANKQIST
+1577 TNANNQIST
-1586 LQQRADSITTTLS
+1586 LQQRADSLTSTLGN
-1599 QGGNNLLNNSQG
+1599 GGVNLLNGTSDAEITNTYPTSGYTDKVSYVMSVPANRTDYVLSFDAKATVAGDKINCYMYSPNQVTKAVSNQNVTNTKADG
-1611 NFQPKNSAIDNW
+1611 TMSFTLTTNW
-1623 TRYGGV
+1623 VRYWV
-1629 NVYMTQGR
+1629 HYTITPTEETPYIIVGR
-1637 KYTVSAQSA
+1637 TVHGSGSGTVS
-1646 PGFAF
+1646 F
-1651 GSTHNTTTESNRI
+1651 
-1664 LLWLVDNN
+1664 
-1672 VYQVISSNTT
+1672 
-1682 DISQGGT
+1682 
-1689 HFTWNHPSGIYT
+1689 
-1701 LRVNS
+1701 
-1706 YKKDNSGYAYHV
+1706 KCV
-1718 QIECGD
+1718 QLECGD
-1724 NATPWQPS
+1724 TATPWQPS

-1821 VGSLLKLTGNEAG
+1821 VGSLLKLTGTETG

>member
-147 DAMRSSLT
+147 NAMRSSLT

-160 LGKDITTTRNSLDGV
+160 LGKDITTTRSSLDGV

-235 ANNDLSAT
+235 ANNDLSAA

-310 RVGGRNLLTN
+310 RVGGRNLLRNSAKLPYSGNFNDNSWPTGQWRIAGCTN
-320 TRTLSDVWNGTTETV
+320 DTDDMKRTSKEITDPPQGNKATALSYTGVLRSSVNDISLVAINSVPISGNVTVSFWARQTSGVDKAFVSAGWGGRGMLNTNASTEKWGTTQYRKL
-335 DGFTVAK
+335 FLPK
-342 ATNTRT
+342 
-348 DGGNYDI
+348 
-355 IAWNGLKNIKSNT
+355 
-368 DYVLTFYAKASKA
+368 
-381 TGIYSYLYNI
+381 
-391 GPGYTVSTG
+391 
-400 YMDGSTRNTLT
+400 DGSWTR
-411 TDYQRYT
+411 
-418 VHFHTA
+418 FWA
-424 TMSAG
+424 TFN
-429 RTVNCLPVRLIEGGV
+429 VNSKEN
-444 TAWVYGVQLE
+444 VYIGA
-454 EGNTATQW
+454 GNTGTSAEVQICLVKIETGTMVTDW
-462 QPNPADTDQAISKV
+462 TPAPEDTDQAISKV

-481 AIRADLTNTKG
+481 AIKADLANTKG

-501 NSLQSQITDNKNN
+501 SSLQTQITNNKNN
-514 ISSVKQTAAGLQ
+514 ISTVKQTADSLTSTVGQMPAKWQQAINDKASAQVLTSGVDMNNLTTAGTYLVTDFSAKNTPIGAYFMAVVESTADKSRILQ
-526 TTVQSQS
+526 RVKKDDSSVAYERSNYNRGWT
-533 GKISQL
+533 
-539 QQDADGL
+539 AWER
-546 KLTATGG
+546 TATGTDITQVKQTIDG
-553 GNLLD
+553 ITTRVSNTEGNV
-558 NTSDT
+558 SG
-563 LQKFSGKSWSYYPS
+563 LQQTAKS
-577 SSDEPVAK
+577 
-585 HQVDGKTVTLS
+585 
-596 AWIENPSKEA
+596 
-606 WVQMYTDK
+606 
-614 GKFQGNKIPAGGK
+614 
-627 GWSQVTYTMPSG
+627 
-639 FSGWNIVV
+639 
-647 GCGDGSGE
+647 
-655 VTLSYSSLQLELG
+655 
-668 PNRTAWSQSTADIA
+668 
-682 QLKVTAGKIQTQV
+682 IQTSV
-695 NDNKGSISSL
+695 SDNAKNISNV
-705 QQTATALQSSLSNTQ
+705 QQTATALQSSLSNAQ
-720 GEVSNVKQTASKLQ
+720 GEISNVKQTASKLQ
-734 SDLSNAKGD
+734 SDLSNAEGD

-753 LTSRVGNAEGSISQL
+753 LTSRVGSAEGNISQL
-768 QQTANGLTSTVSNM
+768 QQTANGLTSTVSNLHAGDRNYVRGT
-782 KSGGANML
+782 SSDWAN
-790 PAGKLTSFY
+790 LTDF
-799 SSTVTYDAGSDTYTI
+799 
-814 VNPATANAPWGSGV
+814 
-828 ALPGKV
+828 
-834 IEVPWGQTAC
+834 
-844 ISMQVYTPTAG
+844 
-855 EMAVDINNSGDG
+855 NNKT
-867 VAHGNDNDN
+867 NYC
-876 RNKSV
+876 
-881 LHNSNVPAN
+881 L
-890 EWTTFWFTYENSS
+890 
-903 VSGNPKKASL
+903 
-913 WDAHTGIG
+913 
-921 LKLNNVTWKIRHP
+921 
-934 MVQIGTFPSEWS
+934 QIGTFYINDLQVGDKVGFGITFKNTGITSGTMIVQGYGDVSGWS
-946 PSPKDTD
+946 FIVGINDSVTNIVKTGTTTTLWKLHTMKAVDVENSKISLQVRTDNVPAGGTLGVKCVYIKKGTMATDWTPAPEDTD
-953 SAISQIKQTADQIK
+953 QAISKVSQTADAIK
-967 ADVADNK
+967 ADL
-974 GNISSVTQ
+974 T
-982 TANAVKTDLAN
+982 N
-993 TKGDVASVKAK
+993 TKGDVASVK
-1004 ADSLTTQLA
+1004 L
-1013 DAKGNISRL
+1013 
-1022 QQTASG
+1022 
-1028 LTSRVGNAE
+1028 
-1037 GSISQLQQ
+1037 
-1045 TANGLTSTV
+1045 
-1054 SNMKSGGA
+1054 
-1062 NMLPA
+1062 
-1067 GKLTS
+1067 
-1072 FYSSTVTYDAGSDT
+1072 
-1086 YTIVNPATANAP
+1086 
-1098 WGSGV
+1098 
-1103 ALPGKVIEVP
+1103 
-1113 WGQTACISMQVY
+1113 
-1125 TPTAGEM
+1125 
-1132 AVDINNSGDGVAHGN
+1132 
-1147 DNDNRNKSVLH
+1147 
-1158 NSNVPANE
+1158 
-1166 WTTFWFTYENSSVS
+1166 
-1180 GNPKKASLWDAHTGI
+1180 
-1195 GLKLNNVT
+1195 
-1203 WKIRHPMV
+1203 
-1211 QIGTFPSEWSP
+1211 
-1222 SPKDTDSAISQIKQ
+1222 
-1236 TADQIK
+1236 
-1242 ADVADNKGNI
+1242 
-1252 SSVTQTANA
+1252 
-1261 VKTDLANTKGD
+1261 
-1272 VASVK
+1272 
-1277 AKADSL
+1277 KADSL

-1496 PGDIAQLKITADG
+1496 PGDIAQLKLTADG

-1520 VSKLQQTASS
+1520 VSKLQLTASS

-1545 KVTADSVKTD
+1545 KVKADGIRTD
-1555 LTNAKNDIASVKL
+1555 LTNAKNDIASVKS

-1577 TNANKQIST
+1577 TNANNQIST
-1586 LQQRADSITTTLS
+1586 LQQRADSLTSTLGN
-1599 QGGNNLLNNSQG
+1599 GGVNLLNGTSDAEITNTYPTSGYTDKVYYAMSVPANQTDYVLSFDAKSTVAGDKIVCFMYSPNQVTKAVSSQNVTNTNADG
-1611 NFQPKNSAIDNW
+1611 NIPF
-1623 TRYGGV
+1623 T
-1629 NVYMTQGR
+1629 
-1637 KYTVSAQSA
+1637 
-1646 PGFAF
+1646 
-1651 GSTHNTTTESNRI
+1651 
-1664 LLWLVDNN
+1664 L
-1672 VYQVISSNTT
+1672 TT
-1682 DISQGGT
+1682 DWVRYWVHYTITPTDKKPTIIVGRTHANMGSGT
-1689 HFTWNHPSGIYT
+1689 I
-1701 LRVNS
+1701 S
-1706 YKKDNSGYAYHV
+1706 YKCV
-1718 QIECGD
+1718 QLEYGD
-1724 NATPWQPS
+1724 TATPWKPS
-1732 NGDISSLQQTASQ
+1732 NGDISSLRQTASS

-1800 TTKATADGISA
+1800 TIKATADGISA

-2016 CMYVTSR
+2016 YMYVTSR

>member
-147 DAMRSSLT
+147 NAMRSSLT

-160 LGKDITTTRNSLDGV
+160 LGKDITTTRSSLDGV

-235 ANNDLSAT
+235 ANNDLSAA

-320 TRTLSDVWNGTTETV
+320 TRTLSDVWNGATETV

-342 ATNTRT
+342 ATDTWA
-348 DGGNYDI
+348 DGDNYDI
-355 IAWNGLKNIKSNT
+355 IAWNGLTNIKSNT
-368 DYVLTFYAKASKA
+368 DYVLTFYAKASKT

-391 GPGYTVSTG
+391 GPGDR
-400 YMDGSTRNTLT
+400 YMDGSTRNALT

-424 TMSAG
+424 TMPAG
-429 RTVNCLPVRLIEGGV
+429 RTVNCLPVRLIEKGV
-444 TAWVYGVQLE
+444 TVWVYGCQLE

-481 AIRADLTNTKG
+481 AIKADLANTKG

-501 NSLQSQITDNKNN
+501 SSLQTQITDNKNN
-514 ISSVKQTAAGLQ
+514 ISTVKQTADSLTSTVGQMPAKWQQAINDKANAQVLTSGVDMNNLTTAGTYL
-526 TTVQSQS
+526 VKDFSA
-533 GKISQL
+533 K
-539 QQDADGL
+539 
-546 KLTATGG
+546 
-553 GNLLD
+553 
-558 NTSDT
+558 NTPIGAY
-563 LQKFSGKSWSYYPS
+563 FM
-577 SSDEPVAK
+577 A
-585 HQVDGKTVTLS
+585 
-596 AWIENPSKEA
+596 
-606 WVQMYTDK
+606 
-614 GKFQGNKIPAGGK
+614 
-627 GWSQVTYTMPSG
+627 
-639 FSGWNIVV
+639 VV
-647 GCGDGSGE
+647 E
-655 VTLSYSSLQLELG
+655 
-668 PNRTAWSQSTADIA
+668 STADKSRILQRVKKDDSSVA
-682 QLKVTAGKIQTQV
+682 YERSNYNSGWTAWERAATGTDITQVKQTIDGITTRVSNTEGNVSGLQQTAKSIQTSV
-695 NDNKGSISSL
+695 SDNAKNISNV
-705 QQTATALQSSLSNTQ
+705 QQTATA
-720 GEVSNVKQTASKLQ
+720 LQ

-743 ISSLQQTASG
+743 ISSLQQTAKGLESTVANMDVGGRNLFAGDTGKEYSKTGTTSIQDIANFRMLIPADQEHYVLSFDAKATTAGQQITTFLYCQDNYSKNCILSAITSSG
-753 LTSRVGNAEGSISQL
+753 FNGAVSSDGHVTTKLTTEYKRYWIKYTINPANKVYLNGIIARIEANSGTATVSVKNAKLETGTMPTDWTPSPESIDASFSQINQTISGITARVQNAEGDVSGL
-768 QQTANGLTSTVSNM
+768 QQTAKSIQTSVS
-782 KSGGANML
+782 
-790 PAGKLTSFY
+790 
-799 SSTVTYDAGSDTYTI
+799 D
-814 VNPATANAPWGSGV
+814 NA
-828 ALPGKV
+828 KN
-834 IEVPWGQTAC
+834 I
-844 ISMQVYTPTAG
+844 
-855 EMAVDINNSGDG
+855 
-867 VAHGNDNDN
+867 
-876 RNKSV
+876 
-881 LHNSNVPAN
+881 SNV
-890 EWTTFWFTYENSS
+890 
-903 VSGNPKKASL
+903 
-913 WDAHTGIG
+913 
-921 LKLNNVTWKIRHP
+921 
-934 MVQIGTFPSEWS
+934 
-946 PSPKDTD
+946 
-953 SAISQIKQTADQIK
+953 
-967 ADVADNK
+967 
-974 GNISSVTQ
+974 
-982 TANAVKTDLAN
+982 
-993 TKGDVASVKAK
+993 
-1004 ADSLTTQLA
+1004 
-1013 DAKGNISRL
+1013 
-1022 QQTASG
+1022 QQTATALQSD
-1028 LTSRVGNAE
+1028 LSNA
-1037 GSISQLQQ
+1037 
-1045 TANGLTSTV
+1045 
-1054 SNMKSGGA
+1054 K
-1062 NMLPA
+1062 
-1067 GKLTS
+1067 
-1072 FYSSTVTYDAGSDT
+1072 
-1086 YTIVNPATANAP
+1086 
-1098 WGSGV
+1098 
-1103 ALPGKVIEVP
+1103 
-1113 WGQTACISMQVY
+1113 
-1125 TPTAGEM
+1125 
-1132 AVDINNSGDGVAHGN
+1132 GD
-1147 DNDNRNKSVLH
+1147 
-1158 NSNVPANE
+1158 
-1166 WTTFWFTYENSSVS
+1166 
-1180 GNPKKASLWDAHTGI
+1180 
-1195 GLKLNNVT
+1195 
-1203 WKIRHPMV
+1203 
-1211 QIGTFPSEWSP
+1211 
-1222 SPKDTDSAISQIKQ
+1222 
-1236 TADQIK
+1236 
-1242 ADVADNKGNI
+1242 I
-1252 SSVTQTANA
+1252 SS
-1261 VKTDLANTKGD
+1261 
-1272 VASVK
+1272 
-1277 AKADSL
+1277 
-1283 TTQLADAK
+1283 
-1291 GNISRL
+1291 L

-1312 GKISQLQQDTKG
+1312 GKISQLQQDADG
-1324 LTATVADGG
+1324 LSATVGG
-1333 QNLILNSGN
+1333 AAIDIIPNLDQQFVMGY
-1342 PSTLDH
+1342 
-1348 WRWKGEVTLQK
+1348 GV
-1359 HPFWKNGTENLFVLW
+1359 ENTTW
-1374 NTSSTDEKFFS
+1374 
-1385 NERFAIEP
+1385 
-1393 NQDYTLSFYAFNN
+1393 QDNN
-1406 SALKNADVWY
+1406 S
-1416 LPRKSSSSNDY
+1416 
-1427 DTAINLA
+1427 
-1434 SVVKFSTDNAQYIRL
+1434 YIRL
-1449 TFNSGDY
+1449 PTTIKATEVLPQTAGFALDIPLQAGKTYMQSIVFETDATIKDNVQPQWTWFVGGVHAIQNATLAKLGDNTYRLIGSYTPTQEKANSGY
-1456 DEGYIRFDNNSSTTE
+1456 LRVFDIWNFADFVDVTTGTYLKFRNPRIWCPDDNS
-1471 GTWAGLYLADIQLEK
+1471 L
-1486 GKIATAWSNS
+1486 
-1496 PGDIAQLKITADG
+1496 AQLKLTADG
-1509 LTSKVADTQGN
+1509 LMSKVADTQGN
-1520 VSKLQQTASS
+1520 VSKLQQTATG

-1555 LTNAKNDIASVKL
+1555 LTNAKGDISSLKS

-1577 TNANKQIST
+1577 ANANNQIST
-1586 LQQRADSITTTLS
+1586 LRQRADSITSTLS
-1599 QGGNNLLNNSQG
+1599 NGGVNLLNGTSDTEITNTYPTSGYTDKVSYVMSVPANRTDYVLSFDAKATVAGDKINCYMYSPNQVTKAVSNQNVTNTKADG
-1611 NFQPKNSAIDNW
+1611 TMSFTLTTNW
-1623 TRYGGV
+1623 VRYWV
-1629 NVYMTQGR
+1629 HYTITPTEETPYIIVGR
-1637 KYTVSAQSA
+1637 TVHGSGSGTVS
-1646 PGFAF
+1646 F
-1651 GSTHNTTTESNRI
+1651 
-1664 LLWLVDNN
+1664 
-1672 VYQVISSNTT
+1672 
-1682 DISQGGT
+1682 
-1689 HFTWNHPSGIYT
+1689 
-1701 LRVNS
+1701 
-1706 YKKDNSGYAYHV
+1706 KCV
-1718 QIECGD
+1718 QLECGD
-1724 NATPWQPS
+1724 TATPWQPS
-1732 NGDISSLQQTASQ
+1732 NGDISSLQQTAQ
-1745 LTSDMKD
+1745 GLTADMKD

-2016 CMYVTSR
+2016 YMYVTSR

-2214 QFLMLTNKKG
+2214 QFLMLTNKNG

-2327 SGQHYVSGII
+2327 AGQHYVSGII

>member
-11 TANGLAANQAQ
+11 TANGLAANRAQ

-31 AIKYK
+31 ANKYR
-36 TAWEEANAENL
+36 TEWEEVNSENL

-53 QSEFKSN
+53 QSEFESN
-60 LAWVKSQIHEGKHQN
+60 LAWAKSQIYEGQHQN

-87 SSWGSMSTVEQSL
+87 SSWHSMSTVEQSL

-235 ANNDLSAT
+235 ANNDLSAA

-248 ATGNSLANRAG
+248 ATGNSLVNRAG

-355 IAWNGLKNIKSNT
+355 IAWNGLTNIKSNT
-368 DYVLTFYAKASKA
+368 DYVLTFYAKASKT
-381 TGIYSYLYNI
+381 TGIYSFLYNI

-424 TMSAG
+424 TMPAG
-429 RTVNCLPVRLIEGGV
+429 RTVNCLPVRLIEKGV
-444 TAWVYGVQLE
+444 TAWIYGLQLE

-481 AIRADLTNTKG
+481 AIRADLANTKG
-492 DVASVKATA
+492 DVASIKATA
-501 NSLQSQITDNKNN
+501 SSLQSQITDNKNN

-526 TTVQSQS
+526 TQVSDNKKNITAVAQTAQGLATRVSNAEGNVS
-533 GKISQL
+533 GL
-539 QQDADGL
+539 QQ
-546 KLTATGG
+546 TA
-553 GNLLD
+553 
-558 NTSDT
+558 
-563 LQKFSGKSWSYYPS
+563 K
-577 SSDEPVAK
+577 
-585 HQVDGKTVTLS
+585 
-596 AWIENPSKEA
+596 
-606 WVQMYTDK
+606 
-614 GKFQGNKIPAGGK
+614 
-627 GWSQVTYTMPSG
+627 
-639 FSGWNIVV
+639 
-647 GCGDGSGE
+647 
-655 VTLSYSSLQLELG
+655 SLQSSVSD
-668 PNRTAWSQSTADIA
+668 NAKNISSVKQTADSLTTRMTNA
-682 QLKVTAGKIQTQV
+682 EGDV
-695 NDNKGSISSL
+695 SSL
-705 QQTATALQSSLSNTQ
+705 QQTAKGLESTVANMDVGGRNLFAGDTGKEYSKTGTTSIQDIANFRMLIPADQEHYVLSFDAKATTAGQQITTFLYCQDNYSKNCILSAITSSGFNGAVSSDGHVTTKLTTEYKRYWIKYTINPANKVYLNGIIARIEANSGTATVSVKNAKLETGTMPTDWTPSPESIDVSFSQINQTISGITARVQNAEGDVSGLQQTAKSIQTSVSDNAKNI
-720 GEVSNVKQTASKLQ
+720 SNVQQTATALQ

-743 ISSLQQTASG
+743 ISS
-753 LTSRVGNAEGSISQL
+753 
-768 QQTANGLTSTVSNM
+768 
-782 KSGGANML
+782 
-790 PAGKLTSFY
+790 
-799 SSTVTYDAGSDTYTI
+799 
-814 VNPATANAPWGSGV
+814 
-828 ALPGKV
+828 
-834 IEVPWGQTAC
+834 
-844 ISMQVYTPTAG
+844 
-855 EMAVDINNSGDG
+855 
-867 VAHGNDNDN
+867 
-876 RNKSV
+876 
-881 LHNSNVPAN
+881 
-890 EWTTFWFTYENSS
+890 
-903 VSGNPKKASL
+903 
-913 WDAHTGIG
+913 
-921 LKLNNVTWKIRHP
+921 
-934 MVQIGTFPSEWS
+934 
-946 PSPKDTD
+946 
-953 SAISQIKQTADQIK
+953 
-967 ADVADNK
+967 
-974 GNISSVTQ
+974 
-982 TANAVKTDLAN
+982 
-993 TKGDVASVKAK
+993 
-1004 ADSLTTQLA
+1004 
-1013 DAKGNISRL
+1013 L

-1374 NTSSTDEKFFS
+1374 NTSSTDEKIFS

-1496 PGDIAQLKITADG
+1496 PGDIAQLKLTADG
-1509 LTSKVADTQGN
+1509 LTSTVADTQGN
-1520 VSKLQQTASS
+1520 VSKLQQTAQG

-1555 LTNAKNDIASVKL
+1555 LTNAKGDISSLKS

-1623 TRYGGV
+1623 ARYGGV

-1788 DGQIKAVDGRAT
+1788 DAQIKAVDGRAT
-1800 TTKATADGISA
+1800 TIKATADGISA

-2006 SYTWGQKLAP
+2006 SNTWGQKLVP
-2016 CMYVTSR
+2016 YMYVTSR

-2214 QFLMLTNKKG
+2214 QFLMLTNKNG

>member
-87 SSWGSMSTVEQSL
+87 SSWDSMSTVEQSL

-147 DAMRSSLT
+147 NAMRSSLT

-235 ANNDLSAT
+235 ANNDLSAA

-348 DGGNYDI
+348 DGGTYDI
-355 IAWNGLKNIKSNT
+355 IAWNGLTNIKSNT
-368 DYVLTFYAKASKA
+368 DYVLTFYAKASKT

-391 GPGYTVSTG
+391 GPGDR
-400 YMDGSTRNTLT
+400 YMDGSTRNALT

-424 TMSAG
+424 TMPAG

-454 EGNTATQW
+454 EGNIATQW

-501 NSLQSQITDNKNN
+501 SSLQTQITDNKNN
-514 ISSVKQTAAGLQ
+514 ISTVKQTADSLTSTVGQMPAKWQQAINDKANAQVLTSGVDMNNLTTAGTYLVTDLAAKNTPIGAYFMAVVESTADKSRILQRVKKDDSSVAYERSNYNSGWTAWERAATGTDITQVKQTIDGITTRVSNTEGNVSGLQ
-526 TTVQSQS
+526 QTAKSIQTSVSDNAKNISNVQQTATALQSDLSNAKGDISSLQQTASGLTSRVGNAEGSISQLQQTANGLTSTVSAATHNNDSLVKTTTFMNGLGEWSGYNAQDTIYVIDVKDVPNNLYTKALHSSARDTLATKQFIPVTPGDKYNVEIYFNSHGFSCGFGVHTTTHLYSWVRLVSIASTETGWVRKKATWTVPNDVSQAMAWVQLDYDSSNTLPANRPNVWIAYASFTKIDSVLDASISQIQQTADRIQSQVNDNKGNISSVTQTANAVKTDLANTKGDVSSLRQTAKQLTSDMADAKGNISRLQQTATGLQSTVQSQS

-553 GNLLD
+553 GNLLN

-614 GKFQGNKIPAGGK
+614 GKFQGNRIPAGGK

-655 VTLSYSSLQLELG
+655 ITLSYSSLQLELG

-695 NDNKGSISSL
+695 NDNKG
-705 QQTATALQSSLSNTQ
+705 
-720 GEVSNVKQTASKLQ
+720 
-734 SDLSNAKGD
+734 
-743 ISSLQQTASG
+743 
-753 LTSRVGNAEGSISQL
+753 
-768 QQTANGLTSTVSNM
+768 
-782 KSGGANML
+782 
-790 PAGKLTSFY
+790 
-799 SSTVTYDAGSDTYTI
+799 
-814 VNPATANAPWGSGV
+814 
-828 ALPGKV
+828 
-834 IEVPWGQTAC
+834 
-844 ISMQVYTPTAG
+844 
-855 EMAVDINNSGDG
+855 
-867 VAHGNDNDN
+867 
-876 RNKSV
+876 
-881 LHNSNVPAN
+881 
-890 EWTTFWFTYENSS
+890 
-903 VSGNPKKASL
+903 
-913 WDAHTGIG
+913 
-921 LKLNNVTWKIRHP
+921 
-934 MVQIGTFPSEWS
+934 
-946 PSPKDTD
+946 
-953 SAISQIKQTADQIK
+953 
-967 ADVADNK
+967 
-974 GNISSVTQ
+974 NISSVTQ
-982 TANAVKTDLAN
+982 TANAVKADLAN
-993 TKGDVASVKAK
+993 TKGDVS
-1004 ADSLTTQLA
+1004 SL
-1013 DAKGNISRL
+1013 R
-1022 QQTASG
+1022 
-1028 LTSRVGNAE
+1028 
-1037 GSISQLQQ
+1037 Q
-1045 TANGLTSTV
+1045 TANGL
-1054 SNMKSGGA
+1054 
-1062 NMLPA
+1062 
-1067 GKLTS
+1067 
-1072 FYSSTVTYDAGSDT
+1072 
-1086 YTIVNPATANAP
+1086 
-1098 WGSGV
+1098 
-1103 ALPGKVIEVP
+1103 
-1113 WGQTACISMQVY
+1113 
-1125 TPTAGEM
+1125 
-1132 AVDINNSGDGVAHGN
+1132 
-1147 DNDNRNKSVLH
+1147 
-1158 NSNVPANE
+1158 
-1166 WTTFWFTYENSSVS
+1166 
-1180 GNPKKASLWDAHTGI
+1180 
-1195 GLKLNNVT
+1195 
-1203 WKIRHPMV
+1203 
-1211 QIGTFPSEWSP
+1211 
-1222 SPKDTDSAISQIKQ
+1222 
-1236 TADQIK
+1236 
-1242 ADVADNKGNI
+1242 
-1252 SSVTQTANA
+1252 
-1261 VKTDLANTKGD
+1261 
-1272 VASVK
+1272 
-1277 AKADSL
+1277 
-1283 TTQLADAK
+1283 
-1291 GNISRL
+1291 
-1297 QQTATGL
+1297 
-1304 QSTVQSQS
+1304 QSTVADQS
-1312 GKISQLQQDTKG
+1312 GKISQLQQDADG
-1324 LTATVADGG
+1324 LSATVGG
-1333 QNLILNSGN
+1333 AAIDIIPNLDKEFVMGYGIANTTWQDNNSYIKLPTTKKNREVLPQTAGFAMYIPWQAGKTYMQSIIFETDATIDDSVQPQWTWFTKDHAVQNATLAKLGDNTYRLIGSYTPTQAKANSGN
-1342 PSTLDH
+1342 LRVFDI
-1348 WRWKGEVTLQK
+1348 WNFADFVDVTT
-1359 HPFWKNGTENLFVLW
+1359 GTYL
-1374 NTSSTDEKFFS
+1374 KFR
-1385 NERFAIEP
+1385 NPRIWCP
-1393 NQDYTLSFYAFNN
+1393 DDN
-1406 SALKNADVWY
+1406 SL
-1416 LPRKSSSSNDY
+1416 
-1427 DTAINLA
+1427 
-1434 SVVKFSTDNAQYIRL
+1434 
-1449 TFNSGDY
+1449 
-1456 DEGYIRFDNNSSTTE
+1456 
-1471 GTWAGLYLADIQLEK
+1471 
-1486 GKIATAWSNS
+1486 
-1496 PGDIAQLKITADG
+1496 AQLKLTADG

-1520 VSKLQQTASS
+1520 VSKLQLTASS

-1545 KVTADSVKTD
+1545 KVKADGIRTD
-1555 LTNAKNDIASVKL
+1555 LTNAKNDIASVKS

-1577 TNANKQIST
+1577 TNANNQIST
-1586 LQQRADSITTTLS
+1586 LQQRADSLTSTLGN
-1599 QGGNNLLNNSQG
+1599 GGVNLLNGTSDAEITNTYPTSGYTDKVSYVMSVPANRTDYVLSFDAKATVAGDKINCYMYSPNQVTKAVSNQNVTNTKADG
-1611 NFQPKNSAIDNW
+1611 TMSFTLTTNW
-1623 TRYGGV
+1623 VRYWV
-1629 NVYMTQGR
+1629 HYTITPTDQKPTIIVGR
-1637 KYTVSAQSA
+1637 TVHGSGSGTVS
-1646 PGFAF
+1646 F
-1651 GSTHNTTTESNRI
+1651 
-1664 LLWLVDNN
+1664 
-1672 VYQVISSNTT
+1672 
-1682 DISQGGT
+1682 
-1689 HFTWNHPSGIYT
+1689 
-1701 LRVNS
+1701 
-1706 YKKDNSGYAYHV
+1706 KCV
-1718 QIECGD
+1718 QLECGD

-1788 DGQIKAVDGRAT
+1788 DAQIKAVDGRAT
-1800 TTKATADGISA
+1800 TIKATADGISA

-1821 VGSLLKLTGNEAG
+1821 VGSLLKLTGTETG

-2370 VVLQEILKRLDK
+2370 VVLLEILKRLDK

>member
-147 DAMRSSLT
+147 NAMRSSLT

-160 LGKDITTTRNSLDGV
+160 LGKDITTTRSSLDGV

-235 ANNDLSAT
+235 ANNDLSAA

-310 RVGGRNLLTN
+310 RVGGRNLLRNSAKLPYFGNFNDNSWPTGQWRIAGCTN
-320 TRTLSDVWNGTTETV
+320 DTDDMKRTSKEITDPPQGNKATALSYTGVLRSSVNDISLVAINSVPISGNVTVSFWARQTSGVDKAFVSAGWGGRGMLNTNASTEKWGTTQYRKL
-335 DGFTVAK
+335 FLPK
-342 ATNTRT
+342 
-348 DGGNYDI
+348 
-355 IAWNGLKNIKSNT
+355 
-368 DYVLTFYAKASKA
+368 
-381 TGIYSYLYNI
+381 
-391 GPGYTVSTG
+391 
-400 YMDGSTRNTLT
+400 DGSWTR
-411 TDYQRYT
+411 
-418 VHFHTA
+418 FWA
-424 TMSAG
+424 TFN
-429 RTVNCLPVRLIEGGV
+429 VNSKEN
-444 TAWVYGVQLE
+444 VYIGA
-454 EGNTATQW
+454 GNTGTSAEVQICLVKIETGTMVTDW
-462 QPNPADTDQAISKV
+462 TPAPEDTDQAISKV

-481 AIRADLTNTKG
+481 AIKADLANTKG

-501 NSLQSQITDNKNN
+501 SSLQTQITNNKNN
-514 ISSVKQTAAGLQ
+514 ISTVKQTADSLTSTVGQMPAKWQQAINDKASAQVLTSGVDMNNLTTAGTYLVTDFSAKNTPIGAYFMAVVESTADKSRILQRVKKDDSSVAYERSNYNRGWTAWERTATGTDITQVKQTIDGITTRVSNTEGNVSGLQ
-526 TTVQSQS
+526 QTAKSIQTSVSDNAKNISNVQQTATALQSDLSNAKGDISSLQQTASGLQSTVQSQS

-553 GNLLD
+553 GNLL
-558 NTSDT
+558 NSTSDT

-614 GKFQGNKIPAGGK
+614 GKFQGNRIPAGGK

-655 VTLSYSSLQLELG
+655 ITLSYSSLQLELG

-695 NDNKGSISSL
+695 NDNKGNISSL
-705 QQTATALQSSLSNTQ
+705 QQTATALQSSLSNAQ
-720 GEVSNVKQTASKLQ
+720 GEISNVKQTASKLQ

-743 ISSLQQTASG
+743 ISTLKQTASG

-768 QQTANGLTSTVSNM
+768 QQTANGLTSTVSAATHNNDSLVKTTTFM
-782 KSGGANML
+782 NGLGEWSGYNAQDTIYVIDVKDVPNNLYTKALHSSARDTLATKQFIPVTPGDKYNVEIYFNSHGFSCGFGVHTTTNSYSWARLVSIASTETGWVRKKATWTVPNDVSQAMAWVQLDYDSSNTL
-790 PAGKLTSFY
+790 PANRPNVWIAYASF
-799 SSTVTYDAGSDTYTI
+799 TKID
-814 VNPATANAPWGSGV
+814 
-828 ALPGKV
+828 
-834 IEVPWGQTAC
+834 
-844 ISMQVYTPTAG
+844 
-855 EMAVDINNSGDG
+855 
-867 VAHGNDNDN
+867 
-876 RNKSV
+876 SV
-881 LHNSNVPAN
+881 LD
-890 EWTTFWFTYENSS
+890 
-903 VSGNPKKASL
+903 AS
-913 WDAHTGIG
+913 
-921 LKLNNVTWKIRHP
+921 
-934 MVQIGTFPSEWS
+934 
-946 PSPKDTD
+946 
-953 SAISQIKQTADQIK
+953 ISQIQQTADRIQSQ
-967 ADVADNK
+967 VNDNK
-974 GNISSVTQ
+974 GNISSVAQ

-993 TKGDVASVKAK
+993 TKGDVS
-1004 ADSLTTQLA
+1004 SL
-1013 DAKGNISRL
+1013 R
-1022 QQTASG
+1022 QTAKQ
-1028 LTSRVGNAE
+1028 LTSD
-1037 GSISQLQQ
+1037 
-1045 TANGLTSTV
+1045 
-1054 SNMKSGGA
+1054 M
-1062 NMLPA
+1062 
-1067 GKLTS
+1067 
-1072 FYSSTVTYDAGSDT
+1072 
-1086 YTIVNPATANAP
+1086 
-1098 WGSGV
+1098 
-1103 ALPGKVIEVP
+1103 
-1113 WGQTACISMQVY
+1113 
-1125 TPTAGEM
+1125 
-1132 AVDINNSGDGVAHGN
+1132 
-1147 DNDNRNKSVLH
+1147 
-1158 NSNVPANE
+1158 
-1166 WTTFWFTYENSSVS
+1166 
-1180 GNPKKASLWDAHTGI
+1180 
-1195 GLKLNNVT
+1195 
-1203 WKIRHPMV
+1203 
-1211 QIGTFPSEWSP
+1211 
-1222 SPKDTDSAISQIKQ
+1222 
-1236 TADQIK
+1236 
-1242 ADVADNKGNI
+1242 
-1252 SSVTQTANA
+1252 
-1261 VKTDLANTKGD
+1261 
-1272 VASVK
+1272 
-1277 AKADSL
+1277 
-1283 TTQLADAK
+1283 ADAK

-1496 PGDIAQLKITADG
+1496 PGDIAQLKLTADG
-1509 LTSKVADTQGN
+1509 LTSTVADAQGN
-1520 VSKLQQTASS
+1520 ISKLQQTATG

-1555 LTNAKNDIASVKL
+1555 LTNAKGDISSLKS

-1577 TNANKQIST
+1577 TNANGQIST
-1586 LQQRADSITTTLS
+1586 LQQRADSLTSTLS
-1599 QGGNNLLNNSQG
+1599 NGGVNLLNGTSDTEITNTYPTSGFTDKVYYAMSVPANRTDYVLSFDAKATVAGDKINCYMYSSNQVTKAVSSQNVTSTNADG
-1611 NFQPKNSAIDNW
+1611 NMSFTLATNW
-1623 TRYGGV
+1623 VRYWV
-1629 NVYMTQGR
+1629 HYTITPTDQKPTIIVGR
-1637 KYTVSAQSA
+1637 TVHGSGSGTVSFKCAQLEY
-1646 PGFAF
+1646 G
-1651 GSTHNTTTESNRI
+1651 
-1664 LLWLVDNN
+1664 
-1672 VYQVISSNTT
+1672 
-1682 DISQGGT
+1682 DI
-1689 HFTWNHPSGIYT
+1689 
-1701 LRVNS
+1701 
-1706 YKKDNSGYAYHV
+1706 
-1718 QIECGD
+1718 
-1724 NATPWQPS
+1724 ATPWQPS
-1732 NGDISSLQQTASQ
+1732 NGDISSLQQTAQ
-1745 LTSDMKD
+1745 GLTADMRD
-1752 AKGNISSLQQ
+1752 AKGNISSLQV

-1788 DGQIKAVDGRAT
+1788 DAQIKAVDGRAT
-1800 TTKATADGISA
+1800 TIKATADGISA

-2327 SGQHYVSGII
+2327 AGQHYVSGII

>member
-11 TANGLAANQAQ
+11 TANGLAANRAQ

-31 AIKYK
+31 ANKYR
-36 TAWEEANAENL
+36 TEWEEVNSENL

-53 QSEFKSN
+53 QSEFESN
-60 LAWVKSQIHEGKHQN
+60 LAWAKSQIYEGQHQN

-87 SSWGSMSTVEQSL
+87 SSWHSMSTVEDSL
-100 YNSASTATSEVDSH
+100 YNSTSTATSEADSR

-120 QNSQSLA
+120 QNSQSMA
-127 DLHNTANSLHA
+127 DLHSAANSLHA
-138 AATSLHADA
+138 AANSLHADA
-147 DAMRSSLT
+147 DSMRSSLT

-160 LGKDITTTRNSLDGV
+160 LGKDITSTRNSLDGV
-175 RNSLRTASSE
+175 RNSLRTA
-185 LGDNLAGAR
+185 
-194 NSLAAVD
+194 
-201 SSLRTATSEVGNNLN
+201 TSEVGNDLANTR
-216 SVKNSLA
+216 NSLA
-223 AVDADLRNGIKQ
+223 AVDADLRNGITK
-235 ANNDLSAT
+235 AGNDLASA
-243 KTSLT
+243 KTSLA
-248 ATGNSLANRAG
+248 ATGN

-292 IAEVKR
+292 ITEVKR

-355 IAWNGLKNIKSNT
+355 IAWNGLTNIKSNT

-381 TGIYSYLYNI
+381 TGIYSFLYNI
-391 GPGYTVSTG
+391 GPGDTVSTG

-424 TMSAG
+424 TMPAG
-429 RTVNCLPVRLIEGGV
+429 RTVNCLPVRLIEKGV
-444 TAWVYGVQLE
+444 TVWVYGCQLE

-481 AIRADLTNTKG
+481 AIKADLANTKG

-501 NSLQSQITDNKNN
+501 SSLQTQITDNKNN
-514 ISSVKQTAAGLQ
+514 ISTVKQTADSLTSTVGQMPAKWQQAINDKANAQVLTSGVDMNNLTTAGTYLV
-526 TTVQSQS
+526 TDFSA
-533 GKISQL
+533 K
-539 QQDADGL
+539 
-546 KLTATGG
+546 
-553 GNLLD
+553 
-558 NTSDT
+558 NTPIGAY
-563 LQKFSGKSWSYYPS
+563 FM
-577 SSDEPVAK
+577 A
-585 HQVDGKTVTLS
+585 
-596 AWIENPSKEA
+596 
-606 WVQMYTDK
+606 
-614 GKFQGNKIPAGGK
+614 
-627 GWSQVTYTMPSG
+627 
-639 FSGWNIVV
+639 VV
-647 GCGDGSGE
+647 E
-655 VTLSYSSLQLELG
+655 
-668 PNRTAWSQSTADIA
+668 STADKSRILQRVKKDDSSVA
-682 QLKVTAGKIQTQV
+682 YERSNYNSGWTAWERAATGTDITQVKQTIDGITTRVSNTEGNVSGLQQTAKSIQTSV
-695 NDNKGSISSL
+695 SDNAKNISNV
-705 QQTATALQSSLSNTQ
+705 QQTATA
-720 GEVSNVKQTASKLQ
+720 LQ

-743 ISSLQQTASG
+743 ISS
-753 LTSRVGNAEGSISQL
+753 
-768 QQTANGLTSTVSNM
+768 
-782 KSGGANML
+782 
-790 PAGKLTSFY
+790 
-799 SSTVTYDAGSDTYTI
+799 
-814 VNPATANAPWGSGV
+814 
-828 ALPGKV
+828 
-834 IEVPWGQTAC
+834 
-844 ISMQVYTPTAG
+844 
-855 EMAVDINNSGDG
+855 
-867 VAHGNDNDN
+867 
-876 RNKSV
+876 
-881 LHNSNVPAN
+881 
-890 EWTTFWFTYENSS
+890 
-903 VSGNPKKASL
+903 
-913 WDAHTGIG
+913 
-921 LKLNNVTWKIRHP
+921 
-934 MVQIGTFPSEWS
+934 
-946 PSPKDTD
+946 
-953 SAISQIKQTADQIK
+953 
-967 ADVADNK
+967 
-974 GNISSVTQ
+974 
-982 TANAVKTDLAN
+982 
-993 TKGDVASVKAK
+993 
-1004 ADSLTTQLA
+1004 
-1013 DAKGNISRL
+1013 
-1022 QQTASG
+1022 
-1028 LTSRVGNAE
+1028 
-1037 GSISQLQQ
+1037 
-1045 TANGLTSTV
+1045 
-1054 SNMKSGGA
+1054 
-1062 NMLPA
+1062 
-1067 GKLTS
+1067 
-1072 FYSSTVTYDAGSDT
+1072 
-1086 YTIVNPATANAP
+1086 
-1098 WGSGV
+1098 
-1103 ALPGKVIEVP
+1103 
-1113 WGQTACISMQVY
+1113 
-1125 TPTAGEM
+1125 
-1132 AVDINNSGDGVAHGN
+1132 
-1147 DNDNRNKSVLH
+1147 
-1158 NSNVPANE
+1158 
-1166 WTTFWFTYENSSVS
+1166 
-1180 GNPKKASLWDAHTGI
+1180 
-1195 GLKLNNVT
+1195 
-1203 WKIRHPMV
+1203 
-1211 QIGTFPSEWSP
+1211 
-1222 SPKDTDSAISQIKQ
+1222 
-1236 TADQIK
+1236 
-1242 ADVADNKGNI
+1242 
-1252 SSVTQTANA
+1252 
-1261 VKTDLANTKGD
+1261 
-1272 VASVK
+1272 
-1277 AKADSL
+1277 
-1283 TTQLADAK
+1283 
-1291 GNISRL
+1291 L

-1312 GKISQLQQDTKG
+1312 GKISQLQQDADG
-1324 LTATVADGG
+1324 LSATVGG
-1333 QNLILNSGN
+1333 AAIDIIPNLDQQFVMGY
-1342 PSTLDH
+1342 
-1348 WRWKGEVTLQK
+1348 GV
-1359 HPFWKNGTENLFVLW
+1359 ENTTW
-1374 NTSSTDEKFFS
+1374 
-1385 NERFAIEP
+1385 
-1393 NQDYTLSFYAFNN
+1393 QDNN
-1406 SALKNADVWY
+1406 S
-1416 LPRKSSSSNDY
+1416 
-1427 DTAINLA
+1427 
-1434 SVVKFSTDNAQYIRL
+1434 YIRL
-1449 TFNSGDY
+1449 PTTIKATEVLPQTAGFALDIPLQAGKTYMQSIVFETDATIKDNVQPQWTWFVGGVHAIQNATLAKLGDNTYRLIGSYTPTQEKANSGY
-1456 DEGYIRFDNNSSTTE
+1456 LRVFDIWNFADFVDVTTGTYLKFRNPRIWCPDDNS
-1471 GTWAGLYLADIQLEK
+1471 L
-1486 GKIATAWSNS
+1486 
-1496 PGDIAQLKITADG
+1496 AQLKLTADG
-1509 LTSKVADTQGN
+1509 LMSKVADTQGN
-1520 VSKLQQTASS
+1520 VSKLQLTASS

-1545 KVTADSVKTD
+1545 KVKADGIRTD
-1555 LTNAKNDIASVKL
+1555 LTNAKNDIASVKF

-1577 TNANKQIST
+1577 TNANNQIST
-1586 LQQRADSITTTLS
+1586 LQHRADSITTTLS

-1623 TRYGGV
+1623 ARYGGV

-1745 LTSDMKD
+1745 LTADMKD

-1788 DGQIKAVDGRAT
+1788 GGQIKAVDGRAT
-1800 TTKATADGISA
+1800 TIKATADGISA

-2016 CMYVTSR
+2016 YMYVTSR

-2214 QFLMLTNKKG
+2214 QFLMLTNKNG

>member
-87 SSWGSMSTVEQSL
+87 SSWDSMSTVEQSL

-147 DAMRSSLT
+147 NAMRSSLT

-235 ANNDLSAT
+235 ANNDLSAA

-310 RVGGRNLLTN
+310 RVGGRNLVRHTGAPD
-320 TRTLSDVWNGTTETV
+320 TKYWATV
-335 DGFTVAK
+335 S
-342 ATNTRT
+342 
-348 DGGNYDI
+348 GGNGIGTIENNDVDAVDSLEFDKMFVI
-355 IAWNGLKNIKSNT
+355 RGNT
-368 DYVLTFYAKASKA
+368 QGNRDWAS
-381 TGIYSYLYNI
+381 TTYYLDVI
-391 GPGYTVSTG
+391 EGETYTVSA
-400 YMDGSTRNTLT
+400 YVKLDSQAFV
-411 TDYQRYT
+411 TDPTIQ
-418 VHFHTA
+418 F
-424 TMSAG
+424 
-429 RTVNCLPVRLIEGGV
+429 RLWGGV
-444 TAWVYGVQLE
+444 TKPSDFGYMLWGAVKTGLGLSKDKWTRVVMTAKAVKGGKGRPAFGISGTGSIDIAYPQVERGTMATAW
-454 EGNTATQW
+454 T
-462 QPNPADTDQAISKV
+462 PAPEDTDQAISKV

-481 AIRADLTNTKG
+481 AIRADLANTKG

-501 NSLQSQITDNKNN
+501 SSLQTQITDNRNN
-514 ISSVKQTAAGLQ
+514 ISSVKQTAQGL
-526 TTVQSQS
+526 TTRISNAEGNVS
-533 GKISQL
+533 G
-539 QQDADGL
+539 
-546 KLTATGG
+546 
-553 GNLLD
+553 
-558 NTSDT
+558 
-563 LQKFSGKSWSYYPS
+563 
-577 SSDEPVAK
+577 
-585 HQVDGKTVTLS
+585 
-596 AWIENPSKEA
+596 
-606 WVQMYTDK
+606 
-614 GKFQGNKIPAGGK
+614 
-627 GWSQVTYTMPSG
+627 
-639 FSGWNIVV
+639 
-647 GCGDGSGE
+647 
-655 VTLSYSSLQLELG
+655 
-668 PNRTAWSQSTADIA
+668 
-682 QLKVTAGKIQTQV
+682 
-695 NDNKGSISSL
+695 L
-705 QQTATALQSSLSNTQ
+705 QQTAKSLQSS
-720 GEVSNVKQTASKLQ
+720 VSDNAKNISSVKQTATALQ

-743 ISSLQQTASG
+743 ISTLKQTASG

-814 VNPATANAPWGSGV
+814 VNPATANASWGSGV
-828 ALPGKV
+828 ALPDKV

-982 TANAVKTDLAN
+982 TANAVKADLAN
-993 TKGDVASVKAK
+993 TKGDIATVKATANSLQSQITDNK
-1004 ADSLTTQLA
+1004 KNITAVTQTAQGLTTRVSNA
-1013 DAKGNISRL
+1013 EGNVSGL
-1022 QQTASG
+1022 QQTAKQ
-1028 LTSRVGNAE
+1028 LTSD
-1037 GSISQLQQ
+1037 
-1045 TANGLTSTV
+1045 
-1054 SNMKSGGA
+1054 M
-1062 NMLPA
+1062 
-1067 GKLTS
+1067 
-1072 FYSSTVTYDAGSDT
+1072 
-1086 YTIVNPATANAP
+1086 
-1098 WGSGV
+1098 
-1103 ALPGKVIEVP
+1103 
-1113 WGQTACISMQVY
+1113 
-1125 TPTAGEM
+1125 
-1132 AVDINNSGDGVAHGN
+1132 
-1147 DNDNRNKSVLH
+1147 
-1158 NSNVPANE
+1158 
-1166 WTTFWFTYENSSVS
+1166 
-1180 GNPKKASLWDAHTGI
+1180 
-1195 GLKLNNVT
+1195 
-1203 WKIRHPMV
+1203 
-1211 QIGTFPSEWSP
+1211 
-1222 SPKDTDSAISQIKQ
+1222 
-1236 TADQIK
+1236 
-1242 ADVADNKGNI
+1242 
-1252 SSVTQTANA
+1252 
-1261 VKTDLANTKGD
+1261 
-1272 VASVK
+1272 
-1277 AKADSL
+1277 
-1283 TTQLADAK
+1283 ADAK

-1312 GKISQLQQDTKG
+1312 GKISQLQQDADG
-1324 LTATVADGG
+1324 LSATVGG
-1333 QNLILNSGN
+1333 AAIDIIPNLDKEFIMGCGFANTTWQDNNSYIKLPTTKKNHEVLPQTAGFALNIPWQAGKTYMQSIVFETDATINDSVQSYWTWFTNEHDRRKATLAKLGDNTYRLIGSYTPTQAKANSGN
-1342 PSTLDH
+1342 LRVFDIWNFTDFVD
-1348 WRWKGEVTLQK
+1348 VTT
-1359 HPFWKNGTENLFVLW
+1359 GTYL
-1374 NTSSTDEKFFS
+1374 KFR
-1385 NERFAIEP
+1385 NPRIWCP
-1393 NQDYTLSFYAFNN
+1393 DDN
-1406 SALKNADVWY
+1406 SL
-1416 LPRKSSSSNDY
+1416 
-1427 DTAINLA
+1427 
-1434 SVVKFSTDNAQYIRL
+1434 
-1449 TFNSGDY
+1449 
-1456 DEGYIRFDNNSSTTE
+1456 
-1471 GTWAGLYLADIQLEK
+1471 
-1486 GKIATAWSNS
+1486 
-1496 PGDIAQLKITADG
+1496 AQLKLTADG
-1509 LTSKVADTQGN
+1509 LTSKVADAQGN
-1520 VSKLQQTASS
+1520 ISKLQQTATG

-1555 LTNAKNDIASVKL
+1555 LTNAKGDISSLKS

-1577 TNANKQIST
+1577 ANANNQIST
-1586 LQQRADSITTTLS
+1586 LRQRADSITSTLS
-1599 QGGNNLLNNSQG
+1599 NGGVNLLNGTSDTEITNTYPTSGFTDKVYYAMSVPANQTDYVLSFDAKSTVAGDKIVCFMYSPNQVTKAVSSQNVTNTNADG
-1611 NFQPKNSAIDNW
+1611 NIPF
-1623 TRYGGV
+1623 T
-1629 NVYMTQGR
+1629 
-1637 KYTVSAQSA
+1637 
-1646 PGFAF
+1646 
-1651 GSTHNTTTESNRI
+1651 
-1664 LLWLVDNN
+1664 L
-1672 VYQVISSNTT
+1672 TT
-1682 DISQGGT
+1682 DWVRYWVHYTITPTDKKPTIIVGRTHANMGSGT
-1689 HFTWNHPSGIYT
+1689 I
-1701 LRVNS
+1701 S
-1706 YKKDNSGYAYHV
+1706 YKCV
-1718 QIECGD
+1718 QLEYGD
-1724 NATPWQPS
+1724 IATPWQPS

-1821 VGSLLKLTGNEAG
+1821 VGSLLKLTGTETG

-2006 SYTWGQKLAP
+2006 SYTWGQKLVP
-2016 CMYVTSR
+2016 YMYVTSR

-2214 QFLMLTNKKG
+2214 QFLMLTNKNG

>member
-87 SSWGSMSTVEQSL
+87 SSWDSMSTVEQSL

-147 DAMRSSLT
+147 NAMRSSLT

-235 ANNDLSAT
+235 ANNDLSAA

-335 DGFTVAK
+335 DGFAVAK

-355 IAWNGLKNIKSNT
+355 IAWNGLTNIKSNT
-368 DYVLTFYAKASKA
+368 DYVLTFYAKASKT

-391 GPGYTVSTG
+391 GPGDR
-400 YMDGSTRNTLT
+400 YMDGSTRNALT

-424 TMSAG
+424 TMPAG

-454 EGNTATQW
+454 EGNIATQW

-514 ISSVKQTAAGLQ
+514 ISSVKQTAQGLQ
-526 TTVQSQS
+526 TQVSDNKKNITAVAQTAQGLATRVSNAEGNVS
-533 GKISQL
+533 GL
-539 QQDADGL
+539 QQ
-546 KLTATGG
+546 TA
-553 GNLLD
+553 
-558 NTSDT
+558 
-563 LQKFSGKSWSYYPS
+563 K
-577 SSDEPVAK
+577 
-585 HQVDGKTVTLS
+585 
-596 AWIENPSKEA
+596 
-606 WVQMYTDK
+606 
-614 GKFQGNKIPAGGK
+614 
-627 GWSQVTYTMPSG
+627 
-639 FSGWNIVV
+639 
-647 GCGDGSGE
+647 
-655 VTLSYSSLQLELG
+655 SLQSSVSD
-668 PNRTAWSQSTADIA
+668 NAKNISSVKQTADSLTTRMTNA
-682 QLKVTAGKIQTQV
+682 EGDV
-695 NDNKGSISSL
+695 SSL
-705 QQTATALQSSLSNTQ
+705 QQTAKGLESTVANMDVGGRNLFAGDTGKEYSKTGTTSNQDIANFRMLIPADQEHYVLSFDAKATTAGQQITTFLYCRDNYSKNCILSAITSSGFNGAVNGDGHVTTKLTTEYKRYWIKYTINPANKVYLNGIIARIEANSGTATVSVKNAKLETGTMPTDWTPSPESIDVSFSQINQTISGITARVQNTEGDVSGLQQTAKSIQTSVSDNAKNI
-720 GEVSNVKQTASKLQ
+720 SNVKQTATTLQ

-743 ISSLQQTASG
+743 ISSLKQTASG

-790 PAGKLTSFY
+790 PAGKLISYY
-799 SSTVTYDAGSDTYTI
+799 SSTVTYDVGTDTYTI
-814 VNPATANAPWGSGV
+814 VNPVTANASWGSGV

-855 EMAVDINNSGDG
+855 EMAVDINNGAAG
-867 VAHGNDNDN
+867 VTHGNDNDN
-876 RNKSV
+876 RNKSA
-881 LHNSNVPAN
+881 LHNSNIPAN

-953 SAISQIKQTADQIK
+953 SAISQIKQTADRIQ
-967 ADVADNK
+967 AQVNDNK

-982 TANAVKTDLAN
+982 TANTVKTDLAN

-1004 ADSLTTQLA
+1004 ADSLTTLLA
-1013 DAKGNISRL
+1013 DAKGNIS
-1022 QQTASG
+1022 Q
-1028 LTSRVGNAE
+1028 
-1037 GSISQLQQ
+1037 
-1045 TANGLTSTV
+1045 
-1054 SNMKSGGA
+1054 
-1062 NMLPA
+1062 
-1067 GKLTS
+1067 
-1072 FYSSTVTYDAGSDT
+1072 
-1086 YTIVNPATANAP
+1086 
-1098 WGSGV
+1098 
-1103 ALPGKVIEVP
+1103 
-1113 WGQTACISMQVY
+1113 
-1125 TPTAGEM
+1125 
-1132 AVDINNSGDGVAHGN
+1132 
-1147 DNDNRNKSVLH
+1147 
-1158 NSNVPANE
+1158 
-1166 WTTFWFTYENSSVS
+1166 
-1180 GNPKKASLWDAHTGI
+1180 
-1195 GLKLNNVT
+1195 
-1203 WKIRHPMV
+1203 
-1211 QIGTFPSEWSP
+1211 
-1222 SPKDTDSAISQIKQ
+1222 
-1236 TADQIK
+1236 
-1242 ADVADNKGNI
+1242 
-1252 SSVTQTANA
+1252 
-1261 VKTDLANTKGD
+1261 
-1272 VASVK
+1272 
-1277 AKADSL
+1277 
-1283 TTQLADAK
+1283 
-1291 GNISRL
+1291 L

-1312 GKISQLQQDTKG
+1312 GKISQLQQD
-1324 LTATVADGG
+1324 ADGLSTTVG
-1333 QNLILNSGN
+1333 GAAIDVIPNLDKQFVMGYGIANTTWQDGNSYIKLPTTKKKHEVLPQTAGFALTIPWQAGKTYIQSIIFETDATINEDGHQPQWSWFTNDHDWRKATLTKLGDNTYRLIGAYTPTQAKVNSGYLRIFDIANFTNFVDVTTGTYLKFRN
-1342 PSTLDH
+1342 PRIWCPD
-1348 WRWKGEVTLQK
+1348 
-1359 HPFWKNGTENLFVLW
+1359 
-1374 NTSSTDEKFFS
+1374 D
-1385 NERFAIEP
+1385 
-1393 NQDYTLSFYAFNN
+1393 N
-1406 SALKNADVWY
+1406 SL
-1416 LPRKSSSSNDY
+1416 
-1427 DTAINLA
+1427 
-1434 SVVKFSTDNAQYIRL
+1434 
-1449 TFNSGDY
+1449 
-1456 DEGYIRFDNNSSTTE
+1456 
-1471 GTWAGLYLADIQLEK
+1471 
-1486 GKIATAWSNS
+1486 
-1496 PGDIAQLKITADG
+1496 AQLKLTADG

-1530 LQTQITNNKNDVASV
+1530 LQTQITNTKGDVSSLQV
-1545 KVTADSVKTD
+1545 KADGIRTD
-1555 LTNAKNDIASVKL
+1555 LTNAKGDIANVKS

-1577 TNANKQIST
+1577 TNANNQIGT
-1586 LQQRADSITTTLS
+1586 LQQRANSLTSTLS
-1599 QGGNNLLNNSQG
+1599 QGGTNLLNNSQG
-1611 NFQPKNSAIDNW
+1611 NFQPKHSTIDN
-1623 TRYGGV
+1623 YQV
-1629 NVYMTQGR
+1629 FDDVSVYMTEGR

-1646 PGFAF
+1646 AGFAF
-1651 GSTHNTTTESNRI
+1651 SGSHVTTAESNRI
-1664 LLWLVDNN
+1664 TLWLVDPPKNIW
-1672 VYQVISSNTT
+1672 QVISSDTT
-1682 DISQGGT
+1682 DISKGGT
-1689 HFTWNHPSGIYT
+1689 HFTWNHASGTYS

-1706 YKKDNSGYAYHV
+1706 YRKDNSGYAYHV
-1718 QIECGD
+1718 KIEYGD
-1724 NATPWQPS
+1724 TATPWKPS

-1762 TAGGLTSDVRDAKGN
+1762 TAGTITTRLQGVDGS
-1777 ISSLQQKATEL
+1777 ISSLQQKSNEL
-1788 DGQIKAVDGRAT
+1788 TSQIRSVDG
-1800 TTKATADGISA
+1800 KASTIQQTADGIGA
-1811 RVSKIEGNQT
+1811 RVSKIEGNKV
-1821 VGSLLKLTGNEAG
+1821 VGSMLKLDGNETG
-1834 LGSYVN
+1834 LGTYVN
-1840 GKLIAGIN
+1840 NKLIAGIN
-1848 TNTNGNVTI
+1848 TNP
-1857 DGKQIHLTHYTQI
+1857 DGVCIEGKNIHLNGQTHI
-1870 DDGCINASK
+1870 DDGVINASK
-1879 ITVHN
+1879 ITVYN
-1884 SVGNDNGEAKDQYLA
+1884 TVGDNKGNQYLSV
-1899 AAWGQLNS
+1899 AWGQLNS
-1907 TIGKTT
+1907 TIG
-1913 DNGKTSLWGSINQT
+1913 GKDDRGNTLWGSINQT
-1927 AEKFSSYYTRADV
+1927 KDKFSSYYTRSDI
-1940 DNKLSQQSSLI
+1940 DGKLSQQSSLI
-1951 SQTANNITA
+1951 SQTADNITA
-1960 LVNDAKNFTTFTV
+1960 IVNDAKNFTTYTV
-1973 SSTNKWDFNNT
+1973 SSSSPWNFDFT
-1984 KSAYGN
+1984 KSIYGN
-1990 WFLNGDT
+1990 WFLNGET
-1997 SSNYVYNGP
+1997 NANHVYNGP
-2006 SYTWGQKLAP
+2006 QYTNGQKLSP
-2016 CMYVTSR
+2016 YMYVTSR

-2043 YQRVWNGSWSDW
+2043 YQRTWSENKWSDW

-2073 SVKIS
+2073 SVKIN

-2158 PGYLKFTTYNHKVND
+2158 PGYLKFTTYDHKVNE

-2214 QFLMLTNKKG
+2214 QFLMLTNKNG
-2224 TNFDNNGSVGFQV
+2224 TNFDNYGNVGFQIY
-2237 WGGIVL
+2237 GGIAL
-2243 GQNTIGAP
+2243 GKQTIGSP
-2251 SNELYF
+2251 TRDIYF
-2257 QRGNID
+2257 QQGNID
-2263 AILGQ
+2263 GVINQ
-2268 SYSDAPKLTLHA
+2268 DYSRAPKVLLHCDHVA
-2280 QKVVSQE
+2280 SQS
-2287 ANSVSSRL
+2287 ANTVTSRL
-2295 SVKTSI
+2295 STKTAI
-2301 TKVTYDRALMA
+2301 TKVDYDRALMA

-2327 SGQHYVSGII
+2327 AGQHYVSGII